1 MRIFQSEEKFSN
13 YYQIDSCLDS
23 TGNGF
28 VYKAHNTRLGNEIAL
43 KVFHSDLFPE
53 DTDYQKFEQKAQTLG
68 RLNHPNIAR
77 FFHYGQFEELPFV
90 AMELVPGQSLD
101 EYLKTRSPLPLH
113 LTLRLISHI
122 CTALQYVYKFAQMP
136 KLVKPD
142 LEHSGTELDLGSQ
155 KLRPSNIM
163 VIEPNQEKSDPI
175 IRLTDFCLVSEESG
189 SVDGWDRYQNRS
201 DDLGTIGQLLLD
213 MLIDQG
219 TRQQLLSDWPDLS
232 ALPNI
237 ELEISEL
244 EPTINSLIQN
254 SISPEFEEQL
264 ADLADWQTK
273 VTQIQESIICIEDAN
288 SQKQQGEYR
297 TMVESL
303 QKAIDLLPTNQPIQN
318 LKKQAE
324 IEEQINLADQQATM
338 SNFEAAIG
346 SWEKVLELAPSK
358 TETLFHRANSEI
370 GRLELLAQIKPLQKE
385 VQTQKEL
392 IRQMST
398 AQQEIDSERDNF
410 DRDRLSRD
418 QEIDRLQV
426 DLSAADLAVKS
437 TKQEWKEEIEEL
449 SKEHKQQVDKLELF
463 VEEKEKLIEKISQQ
477 SEDLTGQLV
486 DLEQIR
492 VNLDKVVQEQ
502 EVVLKRQEEDIDQ
515 LHILSEETKKEK
527 SQFEAENSELIE
539 QRDSLQK
546 NKDELEKKVIDQSEE
561 LSNQSLKLDELDK
574 KNEEV
579 KGALEASESKLES
592 LKNNQSELSQTVK
605 EKASQIELLEKRRNK
620 EKEVFRKLEQSWQE
634 QVNQTEQ
641 KNEQLFKNQIQA
653 ETENIG
659 FQFEWAELKESV
671 HDLEQQLIQNSAFL
685 ETKEEQI
692 KQFIAEKEFIDQQVE
707 ELEAG
712 FRLQAE
718 TLLEKDNLNQDLTVS
733 TGKLE
738 EQIEELQTHQSL
750 SENELGQKQ
759 EQIEQL
765 EALKLNFESD
775 LFNLTDSR
783 DSLQQQ
789 LNQKEQSL
797 EELETKSQS
806 AIKSLENQISMLEE
820 KLEAQI
826 EGLQTHQSLSENE
839 LGQKQE
845 QIEQL
850 EALKLNFESDLF
862 NLTDSRDS
870 LQQQLNQKERS
881 LEELEANGQATIK
894 SLENQV
900 SILEEQVSVSNQQ
913 LQHFLDQVEKS
924 GSKSNLSEKH
934 QEFEKILASQEEELT
949 TLRNENSILN
959 QQLQDKLSS
968 NDHSQAEIKTLQN
981 RIDELETTVSEEVQ
995 EISFE
1000 REKNQKELEFELQQ
1014 RDGEIQAL
1022 TQEKLALSSTVQEQ
1036 TRMLK
1041 NAATK
1046 FKQQQQAIEAL
1057 KNDNKHQQQEPIEQP
1072 LIPQRSTANEYV
1084 DLGIAYRKEEKYQEA
1099 ILAYQEAI
1107 KIDPVHEWAYNN
1119 IGYAYYCD
1127 QKYEESVKAYKQA
1140 IQVRPD
1146 HGWAYNGLGRAYN
1159 KLGQYQQAIDAFL
1172 SSTQVSPDNAEAF
1185 YNLAKAYAISEEYDL
1200 VLSYLKQATSQDAAY
1215 AAVAANEPL
1224 FVDLANKTEFRH
1236 LLSNAES

>member
-28 VYKAHNTRLGNEIAL
+28 VYKARNTRLGNEIAL
-43 KVFHSDLFPE
+43 KVFHSDLFPKE
-53 DTDYQKFEQKAQTLG
+53 IDYQKFEQKAQTLG
-68 RLNHPNIAR
+68 RLNHPNIVR

-101 EYLKTRSPLPLH
+101 EYLKARSPLPLQ
-113 LTLRLISHI
+113 LTLRLINQI

-142 LEHSGTELDLGSQ
+142 LEESEAEIDLGSQ
-155 KLRPSNIM
+155 KLCPSNIM
-163 VIEPNQEKSDPI
+163 VIEPNQETSEPI

-189 SVDGWDRYQNRS
+189 SVDSWDRYQNKS
-201 DDLGTIGQLLLD
+201 DGLDTIGQLLLD

-219 TRQQLLSDWPDLS
+219 TRQQLLSAWPDSS

-237 ELEISEL
+237 EQEISEL
-244 EPTINSLIQN
+244 EPTINNLIQS
-254 SISPEFEEQL
+254 SISLGFEEQL
-264 ADLADWQTK
+264 TALANWQAK

-288 SQKQQGEYR
+288 AQKQQGEYR
-297 TMVESL
+297 MMVESL

-324 IEEQINLADQQATM
+324 IEEQIDLADQQTTM
-338 SNFEAAIG
+338 GNFEVAIE

-358 TETLFHRANSEI
+358 TETLFHRATSEI
-370 GRLELLAQIKPLQKE
+370 GRLELLAQIKPLQKQ
-385 VQTQKEL
+385 VQAQKEL

-398 AQQEIDSERDNF
+398 SQEEIDSERDNF
-410 DRDRLSRD
+410 DRDRLSQD
-418 QEIDRLQV
+418 QKIDRLQT
-426 DLSAADLAVKS
+426 DLSAADLEVKS

-449 SKEHKQQVDKLELF
+449 SQEHKQQLEKLELF

-477 SEDLTGQLV
+477 SEDLTGQVV
-486 DLEQIR
+486 DLEKIR
-492 VNLDKVVQEQ
+492 VNLDKVVEEQ
-502 EVVLKRQEEDIDQ
+502 ETKLKQQEEDIDHLQ
-515 LHILSEETKKEK
+515 ILSEEIKKEK
-527 SQFEAENSELIE
+527 FQFEAKNSELIE
-539 QRDSLQK
+539 HRDSLRK
-546 NKDELEKKVIDQSEE
+546 NKDELEQKVIDQSEE
-561 LSNQSLKLDELDK
+561 LSDQSLKLDELGK
-574 KNEEV
+574 KSEEV
-579 KGALEASESKLES
+579 KGALEVSEGKLES
-592 LKNNQSELSQTVK
+592 LKENQSELSKTV
-605 EKASQIELLEKRRNK
+605 EKKDSQIELLEKRRSK
-620 EKEVFRKLEQSWQE
+620 EKEVFQKLEQSWQE

-641 KNEQLFKNQIQA
+641 KNEQLLKNQIQA

-659 FQFEWAELKESV
+659 FQFEWIELKESV
-671 HDLEQQLIQNSAFL
+671 HDLEQQLIQNAAFL
-685 ETKEEQI
+685 EIKEEQI
-692 KQFIAEKEFIDQQVE
+692 KQFVAEKEFIDQQVE

-712 FRLQAE
+712 FRLQAD
-718 TLLEKDNLNQDLTVS
+718 TLLEKDNLNQDLIAS

-738 EQIEELQTHQSL
+738 AQIEELQAHRSL

-765 EALKLNFESD
+765 QALKLNFESD
-775 LFNLTDSR
+775 LLSLTDSR

-797 EELETKSQS
+797 EELETN
-806 AIKSLENQISMLEE
+806 SLAAVE
-820 KLEAQI
+820 
-826 EGLQTHQSLSENE
+826 
-839 LGQKQE
+839 
-845 QIEQL
+845 
-850 EALKLNFESDLF
+850 
-862 NLTDSRDS
+862 
-870 LQQQLNQKERS
+870 
-881 LEELEANGQATIK
+881 

-913 LQHFLDQVEKS
+913 LQHFLDQVEENNS
-924 GSKSNLSEKH
+924 QSNLSDKH
-934 QEFEKILASQEEELT
+934 QEFEKTLAAQEEKLT
-949 TLRNENSILN
+949 SLKNENSTLT
-959 QQLQDKLSS
+959 QQLQDSL
-968 NDHSQAEIKTLQN
+968 NANNYSQAEVKTLKN

-995 EISFE
+995 EISVE
-1000 REKNQKELEFELQQ
+1000 REKNQKEIEFELQQ
-1014 RDGEIQAL
+1014 RDDEIQAL
-1022 TQEKLALSSTVQEQ
+1022 TREKLALSSTVEEQ

-1057 KNDNKHQQQEPIEQP
+1057 KNDNKNQQKELIEQP

-1200 VLSYLKQATSQDAAY
+1200 VLSYLKQATNQDAAY
-1215 AAVAANEPL
+1215 AAAAANEPL
-1224 FVDLANKTEFRH
+1224 FVDLANKTEFRQ
-1236 LLSNAES
+1236 LIASAES

>member
-1 MRIFQSEEKFSN
+1 MRIFQPEEKFSN

-163 VIEPNQEKSDPI
+163 VIEPNQETSEPI

-449 SKEHKQQVDKLELF
+449 SKEHKQQLDKLELF

-477 SEDLTGQLV
+477 SEDLTSQLV

-502 EVVLKRQEEDIDQ
+502 EAVLKRQEEDIDQ
-515 LHILSEETKKEK
+515 FHILSEETKKEK

-561 LSNQSLKLDELDK
+561 LSNQSLKLDELGE

-641 KNEQLFKNQIQA
+641 KNEQLLKNQIQA

-738 EQIEELQTHQSL
+738 EQIEELQTH
-750 SENELGQKQ
+750 
-759 EQIEQL
+759 
-765 EALKLNFESD
+765 
-775 LFNLTDSR
+775 R
-783 DSLQQQ
+783 
-789 LNQKEQSL
+789 
-797 EELETKSQS
+797 
-806 AIKSLENQISMLEE
+806 
-820 KLEAQI
+820 
-826 EGLQTHQSLSENE
+826 SLSENE

-924 GSKSNLSEKH
+924 DSKSNLSEKH
-934 QEFEKILASQEEELT
+934 QEFEKILANQEEELT
-949 TLRNENSILN
+949 TLRNENSTLT

-1215 AAVAANEPL
+1215 AAAAANEPL

>member
-142 LEHSGTELDLGSQ
+142 LEHSGAELDLGSQ
-155 KLRPSNIM
+155 KLRPSKIM
-163 VIEPNQEKSDPI
+163 VIEPNQGTSEPI

-189 SVDGWDRYQNRS
+189 SVDSWDRYKNRS
-201 DDLGTIGQLLLD
+201 DGLGTIGQLLLD

-303 QKAIDLLPTNQPIQN
+303 QKAIDLLPTNQLIQN

-398 AQQEIDSERDNF
+398 VQQEIDSERDNF

-527 SQFEAENSELIE
+527 SQFEAESSELIE

-561 LSNQSLKLDELDK
+561 LSNQSLKLDELGE

-620 EKEVFRKLEQSWQE
+620 EKEVFRKLELSWQE

-671 HDLEQQLIQNSAFL
+671 HDLEQQLIQNSALL

-789 LNQKEQSL
+789 LNQKE
-797 EELETKSQS
+797 
-806 AIKSLENQISMLEE
+806 
-820 KLEAQI
+820 
-826 EGLQTHQSLSENE
+826 
-839 LGQKQE
+839 
-845 QIEQL
+845 
-850 EALKLNFESDLF
+850 
-862 NLTDSRDS
+862 
-870 LQQQLNQKERS
+870 RS
-881 LEELEANGQATIK
+881 LEKLEANGQATIE

-924 GSKSNLSEKH
+924 DSKSNLSEKH

-1057 KNDNKHQQQEPIEQP
+1057 KNDNKHQQHEPIEQP

-1215 AAVAANEPL
+1215 AAAAANEPL

-1236 LLSNAES
+1236 LLSNAEL

>member
-28 VYKAHNTRLGNEIAL
+28 VYKARNTRLGNEIAL
-43 KVFHSDLFPE
+43 KVFHSDLFPKE
-53 DTDYQKFEQKAQTLG
+53 IDYQKFEQKAQTLG

-77 FFHYGQFEELPFV
+77 FFHYGQFEEFPFV

-101 EYLKTRSPLPLH
+101 EYLKARSPLPLQ
-113 LTLRLISHI
+113 LTLRLINQI

-142 LEHSGTELDLGSQ
+142 LEESEAEIDLGSQ
-155 KLRPSNIM
+155 KLCPSNIM
-163 VIEPNQEKSDPI
+163 VIEPNQETSEPI

-189 SVDGWDRYQNRS
+189 SVDSWDRYQNKL
-201 DDLGTIGQLLLD
+201 DGLDTIGQLLLD

-244 EPTINSLIQN
+244 EPTINNLIQS
-254 SISPEFEEQL
+254 SISLGFEEQL
-264 ADLADWQTK
+264 TALANWQAK

-288 SQKQQGEYR
+288 AQKQQGEYR
-297 TMVESL
+297 MMVESL

-324 IEEQINLADQQATM
+324 IEEQIDLADQQTTM
-338 SNFEAAIG
+338 GNFEVAIE

-358 TETLFHRANSEI
+358 TETLFHRATSEI
-370 GRLELLAQIKPLQKE
+370 GRLELLAQIKPLQKQ
-385 VQTQKEL
+385 VQAQKEL

-398 AQQEIDSERDNF
+398 SQEEIDSERDNF
-410 DRDRLSRD
+410 DRDRLSQD
-418 QEIDRLQV
+418 QKIDRLQT
-426 DLSAADLAVKS
+426 DLSAADLEVKS

-449 SKEHKQQVDKLELF
+449 SQEHKQQLEKLELF

-477 SEDLTGQLV
+477 SEDLKGQVV
-486 DLEQIR
+486 DLEKIR
-492 VNLDKVVQEQ
+492 VNLDKVVEEQ
-502 EVVLKRQEEDIDQ
+502 ETKLKQQEEDIDHLQ
-515 LHILSEETKKEK
+515 VLSEEIKKEK
-527 SQFEAENSELIE
+527 FQFEAKNSELIE
-539 QRDSLQK
+539 HRDSLQK
-546 NKDELEKKVIDQSEE
+546 NKDELEQKVIDQSEE
-561 LSNQSLKLDELDK
+561 LSDQSLKLDELGK
-574 KNEEV
+574 KSEEV
-579 KGALEASESKLES
+579 KGALEVSEGKLES
-592 LKNNQSELSQTVK
+592 LKENQSELSKTV
-605 EKASQIELLEKRRNK
+605 EKKDSQIELLEKRRSK
-620 EKEVFRKLEQSWQE
+620 EKEVFQKLEQSWQE

-641 KNEQLFKNQIQA
+641 KNEQLLKNQIQA

-659 FQFEWAELKESV
+659 FQFEWIELKESV
-671 HDLEQQLIQNSAFL
+671 HDLEQQLIQNAAFL
-685 ETKEEQI
+685 EIKEEQI
-692 KQFIAEKEFIDQQVE
+692 KQFVAEKEFIDQQVE

-712 FRLQAE
+712 FRLQAD
-718 TLLEKDNLNQDLTVS
+718 TLLEKDNLNQDLIAL

-738 EQIEELQTHQSL
+738 AQIEELQAHRSL

-765 EALKLNFESD
+765 QALKLNFESD
-775 LFNLTDSR
+775 LLSLTDSR

-797 EELETKSQS
+797 EELETN
-806 AIKSLENQISMLEE
+806 SLAAVE
-820 KLEAQI
+820 
-826 EGLQTHQSLSENE
+826 
-839 LGQKQE
+839 
-845 QIEQL
+845 
-850 EALKLNFESDLF
+850 
-862 NLTDSRDS
+862 
-870 LQQQLNQKERS
+870 
-881 LEELEANGQATIK
+881 

-913 LQHFLDQVEKS
+913 LQHFLDQVEENNS
-924 GSKSNLSEKH
+924 QSNLSDKH
-934 QEFEKILASQEEELT
+934 QEFEKTLAAQEEKLT
-949 TLRNENSILN
+949 SLKNENSTLT
-959 QQLQDKLSS
+959 QQLQDSL
-968 NDHSQAEIKTLQN
+968 NANNYSQAEVKTLKN

-995 EISFE
+995 EISVE
-1000 REKNQKELEFELQQ
+1000 REKNQKEIEIELQQ
-1014 RDGEIQAL
+1014 RDDEIQAL
-1022 TQEKLALSSTVQEQ
+1022 TREKLALSSTVEEQ

-1057 KNDNKHQQQEPIEQP
+1057 KNDNKNQQKELIEQP

-1200 VLSYLKQATSQDAAY
+1200 VLSYLKQAINQDAAY
-1215 AAVAANEPL
+1215 AAAAANEPL
-1224 FVDLANKTEFRH
+1224 FVDLANKTEFRQ
-1236 LLSNAES
+1236 LIANAES

>member
-142 LEHSGTELDLGSQ
+142 LEHSGVELDLGSQ

-163 VIEPNQEKSDPI
+163 VIEPNQETSEPI

-189 SVDGWDRYQNRS
+189 SVDGWDRYKNRS
-201 DDLGTIGQLLLD
+201 DGLGTIGQLLLD

-264 ADLADWQTK
+264 ADLANWQTK
-273 VTQIQESIICIEDAN
+273 VTQMQESIICIEDAN

-370 GRLELLAQIKPLQKE
+370 GRLELLSQIKPLQKE

-477 SEDLTGQLV
+477 SEDLTGQVV

-502 EVVLKRQEEDIDQ
+502 EAVLKRQEEDIDQ
-515 LHILSEETKKEK
+515 LHILS
-527 SQFEAENSELIE
+527 
-539 QRDSLQK
+539 D
-546 NKDELEKKVIDQSEE
+546 
-561 LSNQSLKLDELDK
+561 
-574 KNEEV
+574 
-579 KGALEASESKLES
+579 
-592 LKNNQSELSQTVK
+592 
-605 EKASQIELLEKRRNK
+605 
-620 EKEVFRKLEQSWQE
+620 
-634 QVNQTEQ
+634 
-641 KNEQLFKNQIQA
+641 
-653 ETENIG
+653 
-659 FQFEWAELKESV
+659 
-671 HDLEQQLIQNSAFL
+671 
-685 ETKEEQI
+685 
-692 KQFIAEKEFIDQQVE
+692 
-707 ELEAG
+707 
-712 FRLQAE
+712 
-718 TLLEKDNLNQDLTVS
+718 
-733 TGKLE
+733 
-738 EQIEELQTHQSL
+738 
-750 SENELGQKQ
+750 
-759 EQIEQL
+759 
-765 EALKLNFESD
+765 
-775 LFNLTDSR
+775 
-783 DSLQQQ
+783 
-789 LNQKEQSL
+789 
-797 EELETKSQS
+797 
-806 AIKSLENQISMLEE
+806 
-820 KLEAQI
+820 
-826 EGLQTHQSLSENE
+826 
-839 LGQKQE
+839 
-845 QIEQL
+845 
-850 EALKLNFESDLF
+850 
-862 NLTDSRDS
+862 
-870 LQQQLNQKERS
+870 
-881 LEELEANGQATIK
+881 
-894 SLENQV
+894 
-900 SILEEQVSVSNQQ
+900 
-913 LQHFLDQVEKS
+913 
-924 GSKSNLSEKH
+924 
-934 QEFEKILASQEEELT
+934 
-949 TLRNENSILN
+949 
-959 QQLQDKLSS
+959 
-968 NDHSQAEIKTLQN
+968 
-981 RIDELETTVSEEVQ
+981 
-995 EISFE
+995 
-1000 REKNQKELEFELQQ
+1000 
-1014 RDGEIQAL
+1014 
-1022 TQEKLALSSTVQEQ
+1022 
-1036 TRMLK
+1036 
-1041 NAATK
+1041 
-1046 FKQQQQAIEAL
+1046 
-1057 KNDNKHQQQEPIEQP
+1057 
-1072 LIPQRSTANEYV
+1072 
-1084 DLGIAYRKEEKYQEA
+1084 
-1099 ILAYQEAI
+1099 
-1107 KIDPVHEWAYNN
+1107 
-1119 IGYAYYCD
+1119 
-1127 QKYEESVKAYKQA
+1127 
-1140 IQVRPD
+1140 
-1146 HGWAYNGLGRAYN
+1146 
-1159 KLGQYQQAIDAFL
+1159 
-1172 SSTQVSPDNAEAF
+1172 
-1185 YNLAKAYAISEEYDL
+1185 
-1200 VLSYLKQATSQDAAY
+1200 
-1215 AAVAANEPL
+1215 
-1224 FVDLANKTEFRH
+1224 
-1236 LLSNAES
+1236 

>member
-28 VYKAHNTRLGNEIAL
+28 VYKARNTRLGNEIAL
-43 KVFHSDLFPE
+43 KVFHSDLFPKE
-53 DTDYQKFEQKAQTLG
+53 IDYQKFEQKAQTLG

-101 EYLKTRSPLPLH
+101 EYLKARSPLPLQ
-113 LTLRLISHI
+113 LTLRLINQI

-142 LEHSGTELDLGSQ
+142 LEESEAEIDLGSQ
-155 KLRPSNIM
+155 KLCPSNIM
-163 VIEPNQEKSDPI
+163 VIEPNQETSEPI

-189 SVDGWDRYQNRS
+189 SVDSWDRYQNKL
-201 DDLGTIGQLLLD
+201 DGLDTIGQLLLD

-244 EPTINSLIQN
+244 EPTINNLIQS
-254 SISPEFEEQL
+254 SISLGFEEQL
-264 ADLADWQTK
+264 TALADWQAK

-288 SQKQQGEYR
+288 AQKQQGEYR
-297 TMVESL
+297 MMVESL

-324 IEEQINLADQQATM
+324 IEEQIDLADQQTTM
-338 SNFEAAIG
+338 GNFEVAIE

-358 TETLFHRANSEI
+358 TETLFHRATSEI
-370 GRLELLAQIKPLQKE
+370 GRLELLAQIKPLQKQ
-385 VQTQKEL
+385 VQAQKEL

-398 AQQEIDSERDNF
+398 SQEEIDSERDNF
-410 DRDRLSRD
+410 DRDRLSQD
-418 QEIDRLQV
+418 QKIDRLQI
-426 DLSAADLAVKS
+426 DLSAADLEVKS

-449 SKEHKQQVDKLELF
+449 SQEHKQQLEKLELF

-477 SEDLTGQLV
+477 SEDLTGQVV
-486 DLEQIR
+486 DLEKIR
-492 VNLDKVVQEQ
+492 VNLDKVVEEQ
-502 EVVLKRQEEDIDQ
+502 ETKLKQQEEDIDHLQ
-515 LHILSEETKKEK
+515 VLSEEIKKEK
-527 SQFEAENSELIE
+527 FQFEAKNSELIE
-539 QRDSLQK
+539 HRDSLQK
-546 NKDELEKKVIDQSEE
+546 NKDELEQKVIDQSEE
-561 LSNQSLKLDELDK
+561 LSDQSLKLDELGK
-574 KNEEV
+574 KSEEV
-579 KGALEASESKLES
+579 KGALEVSEGKLES
-592 LKNNQSELSQTVK
+592 LKENQSELSKTV
-605 EKASQIELLEKRRNK
+605 EKKDSQIELLEKRRSK
-620 EKEVFRKLEQSWQE
+620 EKEVFQKLEQSWQE

-641 KNEQLFKNQIQA
+641 KNEQLLKNQIQA

-659 FQFEWAELKESV
+659 FQFEWIELKESV
-671 HDLEQQLIQNSAFL
+671 HDLEQQLIQNAAFL
-685 ETKEEQI
+685 EIKEEQI
-692 KQFIAEKEFIDQQVE
+692 KQFVAEKEFIDQQVE

-712 FRLQAE
+712 FRLQAD
-718 TLLEKDNLNQDLTVS
+718 TLLEKDNLNQDLIAS

-738 EQIEELQTHQSL
+738 AQIEELQAHRSL

-765 EALKLNFESD
+765 QALKLNFESD
-775 LFNLTDSR
+775 LLSLTDSR

-797 EELETKSQS
+797 EELETN
-806 AIKSLENQISMLEE
+806 SLAAVE
-820 KLEAQI
+820 
-826 EGLQTHQSLSENE
+826 
-839 LGQKQE
+839 
-845 QIEQL
+845 
-850 EALKLNFESDLF
+850 
-862 NLTDSRDS
+862 
-870 LQQQLNQKERS
+870 
-881 LEELEANGQATIK
+881 

-913 LQHFLDQVEKS
+913 LQHFLDQVEENNS
-924 GSKSNLSEKH
+924 QSNLSDKH
-934 QEFEKILASQEEELT
+934 QEFEKTLAAQEEKLT
-949 TLRNENSILN
+949 SLKNENSMLT
-959 QQLQDKLSS
+959 QQLQDSL
-968 NDHSQAEIKTLQN
+968 NANNYSQAEVKTLKN

-995 EISFE
+995 EISVE
-1000 REKNQKELEFELQQ
+1000 REKNQKEIEFELQQ

-1022 TQEKLALSSTVQEQ
+1022 TREKLALSSTVEEQ

-1057 KNDNKHQQQEPIEQP
+1057 KNDNKNQQKELIEQP

-1200 VLSYLKQATSQDAAY
+1200 VLSYLKQAINQDAAY
-1215 AAVAANEPL
+1215 AAAAANEPL
-1224 FVDLANKTEFRH
+1224 FVDLANKTEFRQ
-1236 LLSNAES
+1236 LIANAES

>member
-264 ADLADWQTK
+264 VALADWQTK

-477 SEDLTGQLV
+477 SEDLTSQLV

-502 EVVLKRQEEDIDQ
+502 EAVLKRQEEDIDQ
-515 LHILSEETKKEK
+515 FHILSEETKKEK

-561 LSNQSLKLDELDK
+561 LSNQSLKLDELGK
-574 KNEEV
+574 ENEEV
-579 KGALEASESKLES
+579 KGTLEASESKLES

-738 EQIEELQTHQSL
+738 EQIEE
-750 SENELGQKQ
+750 
-759 EQIEQL
+759 
-765 EALKLNFESD
+765 
-775 LFNLTDSR
+775 
-783 DSLQQQ
+783 
-789 LNQKEQSL
+789 
-797 EELETKSQS
+797 
-806 AIKSLENQISMLEE
+806 
-820 KLEAQI
+820 
-826 EGLQTHQSLSENE
+826 LQTHQSLSENE

-1215 AAVAANEPL
+1215 AAAAANEPL

>member
-28 VYKAHNTRLGNEIAL
+28 VYKARNTRLGNEIAL
-43 KVFHSDLFPE
+43 KVFHSDLFPKE
-53 DTDYQKFEQKAQTLG
+53 IDYQKFEQKAQTLG

-101 EYLKTRSPLPLH
+101 EYLKARSPLPLQ
-113 LTLRLISHI
+113 LTLRLINQI

-142 LEHSGTELDLGSQ
+142 LEESEAGIDLGSQ
-155 KLRPSNIM
+155 KLCPSNIM
-163 VIEPNQEKSDPI
+163 VIEPNQETSEPI

-189 SVDGWDRYQNRS
+189 SVDSWDRYQNKS
-201 DDLGTIGQLLLD
+201 DGLDTIGQLLLD

-219 TRQQLLSDWPDLS
+219 TRQQLLSAWPDLS

-244 EPTINSLIQN
+244 EPTINNLIQS
-254 SISPEFEEQL
+254 SISLGFEEQL
-264 ADLADWQTK
+264 TALADWQAK

-288 SQKQQGEYR
+288 AQKQQGEYR
-297 TMVESL
+297 MMVESL

-324 IEEQINLADQQATM
+324 IEEQIDLADQQTTM
-338 SNFEAAIG
+338 GNFEVAIE

-358 TETLFHRANSEI
+358 TETLFHRATSEI
-370 GRLELLAQIKPLQKE
+370 GRLELLAQIKPLQKQ
-385 VQTQKEL
+385 VQAQKEL

-398 AQQEIDSERDNF
+398 SQEEIDSERDNF
-410 DRDRLSRD
+410 DRDRLSQD
-418 QEIDRLQV
+418 QKIDRLQT
-426 DLSAADLAVKS
+426 DLSAADLEVKS

-449 SKEHKQQVDKLELF
+449 SQEHKQQLEKLELF

-477 SEDLTGQLV
+477 SEDLKGQVV
-486 DLEQIR
+486 DLEKIR
-492 VNLDKVVQEQ
+492 VNLDKVVEEQ
-502 EVVLKRQEEDIDQ
+502 ETKLKQQEEDIDHLQ
-515 LHILSEETKKEK
+515 ILSEEIKKEK
-527 SQFEAENSELIE
+527 FQFEAKNSELIE
-539 QRDSLQK
+539 HRDSLQK
-546 NKDELEKKVIDQSEE
+546 NKDELEQKVIDQSEE
-561 LSNQSLKLDELDK
+561 LSDQSLKLDELGK
-574 KNEEV
+574 KSEEV
-579 KGALEASESKLES
+579 KGALEVSEGKLES
-592 LKNNQSELSQTVK
+592 LKENQSELSKTV
-605 EKASQIELLEKRRNK
+605 EKKDSQIELLEKRRSK
-620 EKEVFRKLEQSWQE
+620 EKEVFQKLEQSWQE

-641 KNEQLFKNQIQA
+641 KNEQLLKNQIQA

-659 FQFEWAELKESV
+659 FQFEWIELKESV
-671 HDLEQQLIQNSAFL
+671 HDLEQQLIQNAAFL
-685 ETKEEQI
+685 EIKEEQI
-692 KQFIAEKEFIDQQVE
+692 KQFVAEKEFIDQQVE

-712 FRLQAE
+712 FRLQAD
-718 TLLEKDNLNQDLTVS
+718 TLLEKDNLNQDLIAS

-738 EQIEELQTHQSL
+738 AQIEELQAHRSL

-765 EALKLNFESD
+765 QALKLNFESD
-775 LFNLTDSR
+775 LLSLTDSR

-797 EELETKSQS
+797 EELETN
-806 AIKSLENQISMLEE
+806 SLAAVE
-820 KLEAQI
+820 
-826 EGLQTHQSLSENE
+826 
-839 LGQKQE
+839 
-845 QIEQL
+845 
-850 EALKLNFESDLF
+850 
-862 NLTDSRDS
+862 
-870 LQQQLNQKERS
+870 
-881 LEELEANGQATIK
+881 

-913 LQHFLDQVEKS
+913 LQHFLDQVEENNS
-924 GSKSNLSEKH
+924 QSNLSDKH
-934 QEFEKILASQEEELT
+934 QEFEKTLAAQEEKLT
-949 TLRNENSILN
+949 SLKNENSMLT
-959 QQLQDKLSS
+959 QQLQDSL
-968 NDHSQAEIKTLQN
+968 NANNYSQAEVKTLKN

-995 EISFE
+995 EISVE
-1000 REKNQKELEFELQQ
+1000 REKNQKEIEFELQQ

-1022 TQEKLALSSTVQEQ
+1022 TREKLALSSTVEEQ

-1057 KNDNKHQQQEPIEQP
+1057 KNDNKNQQKELIEQP

-1119 IGYAYYCD
+1119 IGYAYYCG

-1200 VLSYLKQATSQDAAY
+1200 VLSYLKQAINQDAAY
-1215 AAVAANEPL
+1215 AAAAANEPL
-1224 FVDLANKTEFRH
+1224 FVDLANKTEFRQ
-1236 LLSNAES
+1236 LIANAES

>member
-28 VYKAHNTRLGNEIAL
+28 VYKARNTRLGNEIAL
-43 KVFHSDLFPE
+43 KVFHSDLFPKE
-53 DTDYQKFEQKAQTLG
+53 IDYQKFEQKAQTLG

-77 FFHYGQFEELPFV
+77 FFHYGQFEEFPFV

-101 EYLKTRSPLPLH
+101 EYLKARSPLPLQ
-113 LTLRLISHI
+113 LTLRLINQI

-142 LEHSGTELDLGSQ
+142 LEESEAEIDLGSQ
-155 KLRPSNIM
+155 KLCPSNIM
-163 VIEPNQEKSDPI
+163 VIEPNQETSEPI

-189 SVDGWDRYQNRS
+189 SVDSWDRYQNKL
-201 DDLGTIGQLLLD
+201 DGLDTIGQLLLD

-244 EPTINSLIQN
+244 EPTINNLIQS
-254 SISPEFEEQL
+254 SISLGFEEQL
-264 ADLADWQTK
+264 TALANWQAK

-288 SQKQQGEYR
+288 AQKQQGEYR
-297 TMVESL
+297 MMVESL

-324 IEEQINLADQQATM
+324 IEEQIDLADQQTTM
-338 SNFEAAIG
+338 GNFEVAIE

-358 TETLFHRANSEI
+358 TETLFHRATSEI
-370 GRLELLAQIKPLQKE
+370 GRLELLAQIKPLQKQ
-385 VQTQKEL
+385 VQAQKEL

-398 AQQEIDSERDNF
+398 SQEEIDSERDNF
-410 DRDRLSRD
+410 DRDRLSQD
-418 QEIDRLQV
+418 QKIDRLQT
-426 DLSAADLAVKS
+426 DLSAADLEVKS

-449 SKEHKQQVDKLELF
+449 SQEHKQQLEKLELF

-477 SEDLTGQLV
+477 SEDLKGQVV
-486 DLEQIR
+486 DLEKIR
-492 VNLDKVVQEQ
+492 VNLDKVVEEQ
-502 EVVLKRQEEDIDQ
+502 ETKLKQQEEDIDHLQ
-515 LHILSEETKKEK
+515 VLSEEIKKEK
-527 SQFEAENSELIE
+527 FQFEAKNSELIE
-539 QRDSLQK
+539 HRDSLQK
-546 NKDELEKKVIDQSEE
+546 NKDELEQKVIDQSEE
-561 LSNQSLKLDELDK
+561 LSDQSLKLDELGK
-574 KNEEV
+574 KSEEV
-579 KGALEASESKLES
+579 KGALEVSEGKLES
-592 LKNNQSELSQTVK
+592 LKENQSELSKTV
-605 EKASQIELLEKRRNK
+605 EKKDSQIELLEKRRSK
-620 EKEVFRKLEQSWQE
+620 EKEVFQKLEQSWQE

-641 KNEQLFKNQIQA
+641 KNEQLLKNQIQA

-659 FQFEWAELKESV
+659 FQFEWIELKESV
-671 HDLEQQLIQNSAFL
+671 HDLEQQLIQNAAFL
-685 ETKEEQI
+685 EIKEEQI
-692 KQFIAEKEFIDQQVE
+692 KQFVAEKEFIDQQVE

-712 FRLQAE
+712 FRLQAD
-718 TLLEKDNLNQDLTVS
+718 TLLEKDNLNQDLIAS

-738 EQIEELQTHQSL
+738 AQIEELQAHRSL

-765 EALKLNFESD
+765 QALKLNFESD
-775 LFNLTDSR
+775 LLSLTDSR

-797 EELETKSQS
+797 EELETN
-806 AIKSLENQISMLEE
+806 SLAAVE
-820 KLEAQI
+820 
-826 EGLQTHQSLSENE
+826 
-839 LGQKQE
+839 
-845 QIEQL
+845 
-850 EALKLNFESDLF
+850 
-862 NLTDSRDS
+862 
-870 LQQQLNQKERS
+870 
-881 LEELEANGQATIK
+881 

-913 LQHFLDQVEKS
+913 LQHFLDQVEENNS
-924 GSKSNLSEKH
+924 QSNLSDKH
-934 QEFEKILASQEEELT
+934 QEFEKTLAAQEEKLT
-949 TLRNENSILN
+949 SLKNENSTLT
-959 QQLQDKLSS
+959 QQLQDSL
-968 NDHSQAEIKTLQN
+968 NANNYSQAEVKTLKN

-995 EISFE
+995 EISVE
-1000 REKNQKELEFELQQ
+1000 REKNQKEIEIELQQ
-1014 RDGEIQAL
+1014 RDDEIQAL
-1022 TQEKLALSSTVQEQ
+1022 TREKLALSSTVEEQ

-1057 KNDNKHQQQEPIEQP
+1057 KNDNKNQQKELIEQP

-1200 VLSYLKQATSQDAAY
+1200 VLSYLKQAINQDAAY
-1215 AAVAANEPL
+1215 AAAAANEPL
-1224 FVDLANKTEFRH
+1224 FVDLANKTEFRQ
-1236 LLSNAES
+1236 LIANAES

>member
-101 EYLKTRSPLPLH
+101 EYLKTQSPLPLH

-398 AQQEIDSERDNF
+398 AQQEVDSERDNF

-477 SEDLTGQLV
+477 SEDLTSQLV

-502 EVVLKRQEEDIDQ
+502 EAVLKRQEEDIDQ

-561 LSNQSLKLDELDK
+561 LSNQSLKLDELGK

-789 LNQKEQSL
+789 LNQKE
-797 EELETKSQS
+797 
-806 AIKSLENQISMLEE
+806 
-820 KLEAQI
+820 
-826 EGLQTHQSLSENE
+826 
-839 LGQKQE
+839 
-845 QIEQL
+845 
-850 EALKLNFESDLF
+850 
-862 NLTDSRDS
+862 
-870 LQQQLNQKERS
+870 RS

-924 GSKSNLSEKH
+924 DSKSNLSEKH

-1215 AAVAANEPL
+1215 AAAAANEPL

>member
-142 LEHSGTELDLGSQ
+142 LEHSGAELDLGSQ

-163 VIEPNQEKSDPI
+163 VIEPNQETSEPI

-189 SVDGWDRYQNRS
+189 SVDGWDRYKNRS
-201 DDLGTIGQLLLD
+201 DGLGTIGQLLLD

-254 SISPEFEEQL
+254 SISPEFEEQF
-264 ADLADWQTK
+264 AALADWQTK
-273 VTQIQESIICIEDAN
+273 VTQIQESIICIENAN

-370 GRLELLAQIKPLQKE
+370 GRLELLSQIKPLQKE

-449 SKEHKQQVDKLELF
+449 SKEHKQQLDKLELF
-463 VEEKEKLIEKISQQ
+463 VEEKEKLIEKINQQ
-477 SEDLTGQLV
+477 SEDLTGQVV

-492 VNLDKVVQEQ
+492 VNLDKVVREQ
-502 EVVLKRQEEDIDQ
+502 EAVLKRQEEDIDQ
-515 LHILSEETKKEK
+515 LHILSEEIKKEK

-561 LSNQSLKLDELDK
+561 LSSQSLKLDELGE

-579 KGALEASESKLES
+579 KDALEESESKLES

-718 TLLEKDNLNQDLTVS
+718 TLLEKDNLNQDLIVS

-738 EQIEELQTHQSL
+738 AQIEELQTH
-750 SENELGQKQ
+750 
-759 EQIEQL
+759 
-765 EALKLNFESD
+765 
-775 LFNLTDSR
+775 R
-783 DSLQQQ
+783 
-789 LNQKEQSL
+789 
-797 EELETKSQS
+797 
-806 AIKSLENQISMLEE
+806 
-820 KLEAQI
+820 
-826 EGLQTHQSLSENE
+826 SLSENE

-900 SILEEQVSVSNQQ
+900 SMLEEQVLVSNQQ

-924 GSKSNLSEKH
+924 DSKSNLSEKH

-949 TLRNENSILN
+949 TLRNENSTLT

-1014 RDGEIQAL
+1014 RDGELQAL

>member
-28 VYKAHNTRLGNEIAL
+28 VYKARNTRLGNEIAL
-43 KVFHSDLFPE
+43 KVFHSDLFPKE
-53 DTDYQKFEQKAQTLG
+53 IDYQKFEQKAQTLG

-101 EYLKTRSPLPLH
+101 EYLKARSPLPLQ
-113 LTLRLISHI
+113 LTLRLINQI

-142 LEHSGTELDLGSQ
+142 LEESEAGIDLGSQ
-155 KLRPSNIM
+155 KLCPSNIM
-163 VIEPNQEKSDPI
+163 VIEPNQETSEPI

-189 SVDGWDRYQNRS
+189 SVDSWDRYQNKS
-201 DDLGTIGQLLLD
+201 DGLDTIGQLLLD

-244 EPTINSLIQN
+244 EPTINNLIQS
-254 SISPEFEEQL
+254 SISLGFEEQL
-264 ADLADWQTK
+264 TALADWQAK

-288 SQKQQGEYR
+288 AQKQQGEYR
-297 TMVESL
+297 MMVESL

-324 IEEQINLADQQATM
+324 IEEQIDFADQQTTM
-338 SNFEAAIG
+338 GNFEVAIE

-358 TETLFHRANSEI
+358 TETLFHRATSEI
-370 GRLELLAQIKPLQKE
+370 GRLELLAQIKPLQKQ
-385 VQTQKEL
+385 VQAQKEL

-398 AQQEIDSERDNF
+398 SQEEIDSERDNF
-410 DRDRLSRD
+410 DRDRLSQD
-418 QEIDRLQV
+418 QKIDRLQI
-426 DLSAADLAVKS
+426 DLSAADLEVKS

-449 SKEHKQQVDKLELF
+449 SQEHKQQLEKLELF

-477 SEDLTGQLV
+477 SEDLTGQVV
-486 DLEQIR
+486 DLEKIR
-492 VNLDKVVQEQ
+492 VNLDKVVEEQ
-502 EVVLKRQEEDIDQ
+502 ETKLKQQEEDIDHLQ
-515 LHILSEETKKEK
+515 ILSEEIKKEK
-527 SQFEAENSELIE
+527 FQFEAKNSELIE
-539 QRDSLQK
+539 HRDSLQK
-546 NKDELEKKVIDQSEE
+546 NKDELEQKVIDQSEE
-561 LSNQSLKLDELDK
+561 LSDQSLKLDELGK
-574 KNEEV
+574 KSEEV
-579 KGALEASESKLES
+579 KGALEVSEGKLES
-592 LKNNQSELSQTVK
+592 LKENQSELSKTV
-605 EKASQIELLEKRRNK
+605 EKKDSQIELLEKRRSK
-620 EKEVFRKLEQSWQE
+620 EKEVFQKLEQSWQE

-641 KNEQLFKNQIQA
+641 KNEQLLKNQIQA

-659 FQFEWAELKESV
+659 FQFEWIELKESV
-671 HDLEQQLIQNSAFL
+671 HDLEQQLIQNAAFL
-685 ETKEEQI
+685 EIKEEQI
-692 KQFIAEKEFIDQQVE
+692 KQFVAEKEFIDQQVE

-712 FRLQAE
+712 FRLQAD
-718 TLLEKDNLNQDLTVS
+718 TLLEKDNLNQDLIAS

-738 EQIEELQTHQSL
+738 AQIEELQAHRSL

-765 EALKLNFESD
+765 QALKLNFESD
-775 LFNLTDSR
+775 LLSLTDSR

-797 EELETKSQS
+797 EELE
-806 AIKSLENQISMLEE
+806 A
-820 KLEAQI
+820 
-826 EGLQTHQSLSENE
+826 
-839 LGQKQE
+839 
-845 QIEQL
+845 
-850 EALKLNFESDLF
+850 
-862 NLTDSRDS
+862 DS
-870 LQQQLNQKERS
+870 L
-881 LEELEANGQATIK
+881 ATVE

-913 LQHFLDQVEKS
+913 LQHFLDQVEENNS
-924 GSKSNLSEKH
+924 QSNLSDKH
-934 QEFEKILASQEEELT
+934 QEFEKTLAAQEEKLT
-949 TLRNENSILN
+949 SLKNENSTLT
-959 QQLQDKLSS
+959 QQLQDSL
-968 NDHSQAEIKTLQN
+968 NANNYSQAEVKTLKN

-995 EISFE
+995 EISVE
-1000 REKNQKELEFELQQ
+1000 REKNQKEIEIELQQ
-1014 RDGEIQAL
+1014 RDDEIQAL
-1022 TQEKLALSSTVQEQ
+1022 TREKLALSSTVEEQ

-1057 KNDNKHQQQEPIEQP
+1057 KNDNKNQQKELIEQP

-1200 VLSYLKQATSQDAAY
+1200 VLSYLKQATNQDAAY
-1215 AAVAANEPL
+1215 AAAAANEPL
-1224 FVDLANKTEFRH
+1224 FVDLANKTEFRQ
-1236 LLSNAES
+1236 LIANAES

>member
-28 VYKAHNTRLGNEIAL
+28 VYKARNTRLGNEIAL
-43 KVFHSDLFPE
+43 KVFHSDLFPKE
-53 DTDYQKFEQKAQTLG
+53 IDYQKFEQKAQTLG

-101 EYLKTRSPLPLH
+101 EYLKARSPLPLQ
-113 LTLRLISHI
+113 LTLRLINQI

-142 LEHSGTELDLGSQ
+142 LEESEAEIDLGSQ
-155 KLRPSNIM
+155 KLCSSNIM
-163 VIEPNQEKSDPI
+163 VIEPNQETSELI

-189 SVDGWDRYQNRS
+189 SVDSWDRYQNKS
-201 DDLGTIGQLLLD
+201 DRLDTIGQLLLD

-244 EPTINSLIQN
+244 EPTINNLIQS
-254 SISPEFEEQL
+254 SISLGFEEQL
-264 ADLADWQTK
+264 TALADWQAK

-288 SQKQQGEYR
+288 AQKQQGEYR
-297 TMVESL
+297 MMVESL

-324 IEEQINLADQQATM
+324 IEEQIDLADQQTTM
-338 SNFEAAIG
+338 GNFEVAIE

-358 TETLFHRANSEI
+358 TETLFHRATSEI
-370 GRLELLAQIKPLQKE
+370 GRLELLAQIKPLQKQ
-385 VQTQKEL
+385 VQAQKEL

-398 AQQEIDSERDNF
+398 SQEEIDSERDNF
-410 DRDRLSRD
+410 DRDRLSQD
-418 QEIDRLQV
+418 QKIDRLQT
-426 DLSAADLAVKS
+426 DLSAADLEVKS

-449 SKEHKQQVDKLELF
+449 SQEHKQQLEKLELF

-477 SEDLTGQLV
+477 SEDLTGQVV
-486 DLEQIR
+486 DLEKIR
-492 VNLDKVVQEQ
+492 VNLDKVVEEQ
-502 EVVLKRQEEDIDQ
+502 ETKLKQQEEDIDHLQ
-515 LHILSEETKKEK
+515 ILSEEIKKEK
-527 SQFEAENSELIE
+527 FQFEAKNSELIE

-546 NKDELEKKVIDQSEE
+546 NKDELEQKVIDQSEE
-561 LSNQSLKLDELDK
+561 LSDQSLKLDELGK
-574 KNEEV
+574 KSEEV
-579 KGALEASESKLES
+579 KGALEVSEGKLES
-592 LKNNQSELSQTVK
+592 LKENQSELSKTV
-605 EKASQIELLEKRRNK
+605 EKKDSQIELLEKRRSK
-620 EKEVFRKLEQSWQE
+620 EKEVFQKLEQSWQE

-641 KNEQLFKNQIQA
+641 KNEQLLKNQIQA

-659 FQFEWAELKESV
+659 FQFEWIELKESV
-671 HDLEQQLIQNSAFL
+671 HDLEQQLIQNAAFL
-685 ETKEEQI
+685 EIKEEQI
-692 KQFIAEKEFIDQQVE
+692 KQFVAEKEFIDQQVE

-712 FRLQAE
+712 FRLQAD
-718 TLLEKDNLNQDLTVS
+718 TLLEKDNLNQDLIAS

-738 EQIEELQTHQSL
+738 AQIEELQAHRSL

-765 EALKLNFESD
+765 QALKLNFESD
-775 LFNLTDSR
+775 LLSLTDSR

-797 EELETKSQS
+797 EELETN
-806 AIKSLENQISMLEE
+806 SLAAVE
-820 KLEAQI
+820 
-826 EGLQTHQSLSENE
+826 
-839 LGQKQE
+839 
-845 QIEQL
+845 
-850 EALKLNFESDLF
+850 
-862 NLTDSRDS
+862 
-870 LQQQLNQKERS
+870 
-881 LEELEANGQATIK
+881 

-913 LQHFLDQVEKS
+913 LQHFLDQVEES
-924 GSKSNLSEKH
+924 DSQANLSDKH
-934 QEFEKILASQEEELT
+934 QEFEKTLAAQEEKLT
-949 TLRNENSILN
+949 SLKNENSTLT
-959 QQLQDKLSS
+959 QQLQDSL
-968 NDHSQAEIKTLQN
+968 NANNYSQAEVKTLKN

-995 EISFE
+995 EISVE
-1000 REKNQKELEFELQQ
+1000 REKNQKEIEFELQQ
-1014 RDGEIQAL
+1014 RDDEIQAL
-1022 TQEKLALSSTVQEQ
+1022 TREKLALSSTVEEQ

-1057 KNDNKHQQQEPIEQP
+1057 KNDNKNQQKELIEQP

-1200 VLSYLKQATSQDAAY
+1200 VLSYLKQATNQDAAY
-1215 AAVAANEPL
+1215 AAAAANEPL
-1224 FVDLANKTEFRH
+1224 FVDLANKTEFRQ
-1236 LLSNAES
+1236 LIANAES

>member
-28 VYKAHNTRLGNEIAL
+28 VYKARNTRLGNEIAL
-43 KVFHSDLFPE
+43 KVFHSDLFPKE
-53 DTDYQKFEQKAQTLG
+53 IDYQKFEQKAQTLG

-101 EYLKTRSPLPLH
+101 EYLKARSPLPLQ
-113 LTLRLISHI
+113 LTLRLINQI

-142 LEHSGTELDLGSQ
+142 LEESEAGIDLGSQ
-155 KLRPSNIM
+155 KLCPSNIM
-163 VIEPNQEKSDPI
+163 VIEPNQETSELI

-189 SVDGWDRYQNRS
+189 SVDSWDRYQNKS
-201 DDLGTIGQLLLD
+201 DGLDTIGQLLLD

-244 EPTINSLIQN
+244 EPTINNLIQS
-254 SISPEFEEQL
+254 SISLGFEEQL
-264 ADLADWQTK
+264 TALANWQAK

-288 SQKQQGEYR
+288 AQKQQGEYR
-297 TMVESL
+297 MMVESL

-324 IEEQINLADQQATM
+324 IEEQIDLADQQTTM
-338 SNFEAAIG
+338 GNFEVAIE

-358 TETLFHRANSEI
+358 TETLFHRATSEI
-370 GRLELLAQIKPLQKE
+370 GRLELLAQIKPLQKQ
-385 VQTQKEL
+385 VQAQKEL

-398 AQQEIDSERDNF
+398 SQEEIDSERDNF
-410 DRDRLSRD
+410 DRDRLSQD
-418 QEIDRLQV
+418 QKIDRLQT
-426 DLSAADLAVKS
+426 DLSAADLEVKS

-449 SKEHKQQVDKLELF
+449 SQEHKQQLEKLELF

-477 SEDLTGQLV
+477 SEDLTGQVV
-486 DLEQIR
+486 DLEKIR
-492 VNLDKVVQEQ
+492 VNLDKVVEEQ
-502 EVVLKRQEEDIDQ
+502 ETKLKQQEEDIDHLQ
-515 LHILSEETKKEK
+515 ILSEEIKKEK
-527 SQFEAENSELIE
+527 FQFEAKNSELIE

-546 NKDELEKKVIDQSEE
+546 NKDELEQKVIDQSEE
-561 LSNQSLKLDELDK
+561 LSDQSLKLDELGK
-574 KNEEV
+574 KSEEV
-579 KGALEASESKLES
+579 KGALEVSEGKLES
-592 LKNNQSELSQTVK
+592 LKENQSELSKTV
-605 EKASQIELLEKRRNK
+605 EKKDSQIELLEKRRSK
-620 EKEVFRKLEQSWQE
+620 EKEVFQKLEQSWQE

-641 KNEQLFKNQIQA
+641 KNEQLLKNQIQA

-659 FQFEWAELKESV
+659 FQFEWIELKESV
-671 HDLEQQLIQNSAFL
+671 HDLEQQLIQNAAFL
-685 ETKEEQI
+685 EIKEEQI
-692 KQFIAEKEFIDQQVE
+692 KQFVAEKEFIDQQVE

-712 FRLQAE
+712 FRLQAD
-718 TLLEKDNLNQDLTVS
+718 TLLEKDNLNQDLIAS

-738 EQIEELQTHQSL
+738 AQIEELQAHRSL

-765 EALKLNFESD
+765 QALKLNFESD
-775 LFNLTDSR
+775 LLSLTDSR

-797 EELETKSQS
+797 EELETN
-806 AIKSLENQISMLEE
+806 SLAAVE
-820 KLEAQI
+820 
-826 EGLQTHQSLSENE
+826 
-839 LGQKQE
+839 
-845 QIEQL
+845 
-850 EALKLNFESDLF
+850 
-862 NLTDSRDS
+862 
-870 LQQQLNQKERS
+870 
-881 LEELEANGQATIK
+881 

-913 LQHFLDQVEKS
+913 LQHFLDQVEENNS
-924 GSKSNLSEKH
+924 QSNLSDKH
-934 QEFEKILASQEEELT
+934 QEFEKTLAAQEEKLT
-949 TLRNENSILN
+949 SLKNENSTLT
-959 QQLQDKLSS
+959 QQLQDSL
-968 NDHSQAEIKTLQN
+968 NANNYSQAEVKTLKN

-995 EISFE
+995 EISVE
-1000 REKNQKELEFELQQ
+1000 REKNQKEIEFELQQ
-1014 RDGEIQAL
+1014 RDDEIQAL
-1022 TQEKLALSSTVQEQ
+1022 TREKLALSSTVEEQ

-1057 KNDNKHQQQEPIEQP
+1057 KNDNKNQQKELIEQP

-1200 VLSYLKQATSQDAAY
+1200 VLSYLKQATNQDAAY
-1215 AAVAANEPL
+1215 AAAAANEPL
-1224 FVDLANKTEFRH
+1224 FVDLANKTGFRQ
-1236 LLSNAES
+1236 LIANAES

>member
-142 LEHSGTELDLGSQ
+142 LEHSGAELDLGSQ

-163 VIEPNQEKSDPI
+163 VIEPNQETSEPI

-189 SVDGWDRYQNRS
+189 SVDGWDRYKNRS
-201 DDLGTIGQLLLD
+201 DGLGTIGQLLLD

-264 ADLADWQTK
+264 ADLANWQTK

-398 AQQEIDSERDNF
+398 AQQEVDSERDNF

-449 SKEHKQQVDKLELF
+449 SKEHKQQLDKLELF
-463 VEEKEKLIEKISQQ
+463 VEEKEKLIEKINQQ
-477 SEDLTGQLV
+477 SEDLTGQVV

-502 EVVLKRQEEDIDQ
+502 EAVLKRQEEDIDQ
-515 LHILSEETKKEK
+515 LHILSEEIKKEK
-527 SQFEAENSELIE
+527 SQFETESSELIE

-561 LSNQSLKLDELDK
+561 LSSQSLKLDELGK

-579 KGALEASESKLES
+579 KGTLEASESKLES

-718 TLLEKDNLNQDLTVS
+718 TLLEKDNLNQDLIVS

-738 EQIEELQTHQSL
+738 AQIEELQTHRSL

-775 LFNLTDSR
+775 LFNL
-783 DSLQQQ
+783 
-789 LNQKEQSL
+789 N
-797 EELETKSQS
+797 
-806 AIKSLENQISMLEE
+806 
-820 KLEAQI
+820 
-826 EGLQTHQSLSENE
+826 
-839 LGQKQE
+839 
-845 QIEQL
+845 
-850 EALKLNFESDLF
+850 
-862 NLTDSRDS
+862 DSRDS

-881 LEELEANGQATIK
+881 LEELEANDQATIK

-900 SILEEQVSVSNQQ
+900 SMLEEQVLVSNQQ

-924 GSKSNLSEKH
+924 DSKSNLSEKH
-934 QEFEKILASQEEELT
+934 QEFEKILANQEEELT
-949 TLRNENSILN
+949 TLRNENSTLT

-1014 RDGEIQAL
+1014 RDGELQAL

-1072 LIPQRSTANEYV
+1072 LIPQRLTANEYV

>member
-28 VYKAHNTRLGNEIAL
+28 VYKARNTRLGNEIAL
-43 KVFHSDLFPE
+43 KVFHSDLFPKE
-53 DTDYQKFEQKAQTLG
+53 IDYQKFEQKAQTLG

-101 EYLKTRSPLPLH
+101 EYLKARSPLPLQ
-113 LTLRLISHI
+113 LTLRLINQI

-142 LEHSGTELDLGSQ
+142 LEESEAGIDLGSQ
-155 KLRPSNIM
+155 KLCPSNIM
-163 VIEPNQEKSDPI
+163 VIEPNQETSEPI

-189 SVDGWDRYQNRS
+189 SVDSWDRYQNKL
-201 DDLGTIGQLLLD
+201 DGLDTIGQLLLD

-288 SQKQQGEYR
+288 AQKQQGEYR
-297 TMVESL
+297 MMVESL

-324 IEEQINLADQQATM
+324 IEEQIDLADQQTTM
-338 SNFEAAIG
+338 GNFEVAIE

-358 TETLFHRANSEI
+358 TETLFHRATSEI
-370 GRLELLAQIKPLQKE
+370 GRLELLAQIKPLQKQ
-385 VQTQKEL
+385 VQAQKEL

-398 AQQEIDSERDNF
+398 KQEEIDSERDNF
-410 DRDRLSRD
+410 DRDRLSQD
-418 QEIDRLQV
+418 QKIDRLQI
-426 DLSAADLAVKS
+426 DLSAADLEVKS

-449 SKEHKQQVDKLELF
+449 SQEHKQQLEKLELF

-477 SEDLTGQLV
+477 SEDLTGQVV
-486 DLEQIR
+486 DLEKIR
-492 VNLDKVVQEQ
+492 VNLDKVVEEQ
-502 EVVLKRQEEDIDQ
+502 ETKLKQQEEDIDH
-515 LHILSEETKKEK
+515 LHVLSEEIKKEK
-527 SQFEAENSELIE
+527 FQFEAKNSELIE

-546 NKDELEKKVIDQSEE
+546 NKDELEQKVIDQSEE
-561 LSNQSLKLDELDK
+561 LSDQSLKLDELGK
-574 KNEEV
+574 KSEEV
-579 KGALEASESKLES
+579 KGALEVSEGKLES
-592 LKNNQSELSQTVK
+592 LKENQSELSKTV
-605 EKASQIELLEKRRNK
+605 EKKDSQIELLEKRRSK
-620 EKEVFRKLEQSWQE
+620 EKEVFQKLEQSWQE

-641 KNEQLFKNQIQA
+641 KNEQLLKNQIQA

-659 FQFEWAELKESV
+659 FQFEWIELKESV
-671 HDLEQQLIQNSAFL
+671 HDLEQQLIQNAAFL
-685 ETKEEQI
+685 EIKEEQI
-692 KQFIAEKEFIDQQVE
+692 KQFVAEKEFIDQQVE

-712 FRLQAE
+712 FRLQAD
-718 TLLEKDNLNQDLTVS
+718 TLLEKDNLNQDLIAS

-738 EQIEELQTHQSL
+738 AQIEELQAHRSL

-765 EALKLNFESD
+765 QALKLNFESD
-775 LFNLTDSR
+775 LLSLTDSR

-789 LNQKEQSL
+789 LNQKEQ
-797 EELETKSQS
+797 
-806 AIKSLENQISMLEE
+806 
-820 KLEAQI
+820 
-826 EGLQTHQSLSENE
+826 
-839 LGQKQE
+839 
-845 QIEQL
+845 
-850 EALKLNFESDLF
+850 F
-862 NLTDSRDS
+862 
-870 LQQQLNQKERS
+870 
-881 LEELEANGQATIK
+881 LEELEADGLATVE

-913 LQHFLDQVEKS
+913 LQHFLDQVEES
-924 GSKSNLSEKH
+924 DSQANLSDKH
-934 QEFEKILASQEEELT
+934 QEFEKTLAAQEEKLT
-949 TLRNENSILN
+949 SLKNENSTLT
-959 QQLQDKLSS
+959 QQLQDSL
-968 NDHSQAEIKTLQN
+968 NANNYSQAEVKTLKN

-995 EISFE
+995 EISVE
-1000 REKNQKELEFELQQ
+1000 REKNQKEIEFELQQ

-1022 TQEKLALSSTVQEQ
+1022 TREKLALSSTVEEQ

-1057 KNDNKHQQQEPIEQP
+1057 KNDNKNQQKELIEQP

-1200 VLSYLKQATSQDAAY
+1200 VLSYLKQATNQDAAY
-1215 AAVAANEPL
+1215 AAAAANEPL
-1224 FVDLANKTEFRH
+1224 FVDLANKTEFRQ
-1236 LLSNAES
+1236 LIANAES

>member
-477 SEDLTGQLV
+477 SEDLTSQLV

-502 EVVLKRQEEDIDQ
+502 EAVLKRQEEDIDQ
-515 LHILSEETKKEK
+515 FHILSEETKKEK

-561 LSNQSLKLDELDK
+561 LSNQSLKLDELGE

-738 EQIEELQTHQSL
+738 EQIEE
-750 SENELGQKQ
+750 
-759 EQIEQL
+759 
-765 EALKLNFESD
+765 
-775 LFNLTDSR
+775 
-783 DSLQQQ
+783 
-789 LNQKEQSL
+789 
-797 EELETKSQS
+797 
-806 AIKSLENQISMLEE
+806 
-820 KLEAQI
+820 
-826 EGLQTHQSLSENE
+826 LQTHQSLSENE

-1215 AAVAANEPL
+1215 AAAAANEPL

>member
-28 VYKAHNTRLGNEIAL
+28 VYKARNTRLGNEIAL
-43 KVFHSDLFPE
+43 KVFHSDLFPKE
-53 DTDYQKFEQKAQTLG
+53 IDYQKFEQKAQTLG

-101 EYLKTRSPLPLH
+101 EYLKARSPLPLQ
-113 LTLRLISHI
+113 LTLRLINQI

-142 LEHSGTELDLGSQ
+142 LEESEAGIDLGSQ
-155 KLRPSNIM
+155 KLCPSNIM
-163 VIEPNQEKSDPI
+163 VIEPNQETSEPI

-189 SVDGWDRYQNRS
+189 SVDSWDRYQNKL
-201 DDLGTIGQLLLD
+201 DGLDTIGQLLLD

-244 EPTINSLIQN
+244 EPTINNLIQS
-254 SISPEFEEQL
+254 SISLGFEEQL
-264 ADLADWQTK
+264 TALANWQAK

-288 SQKQQGEYR
+288 AQKQQGEYR
-297 TMVESL
+297 MMVESL

-324 IEEQINLADQQATM
+324 IEEQIDFADQQTTM
-338 SNFEAAIG
+338 GNFELAIE

-358 TETLFHRANSEI
+358 TETLFHRATSEI
-370 GRLELLAQIKPLQKE
+370 GRLELLAQIKPLQKQ
-385 VQTQKEL
+385 VQAQKEL

-398 AQQEIDSERDNF
+398 SQEEIDSERDNF
-410 DRDRLSRD
+410 DRDRLSQD
-418 QEIDRLQV
+418 QKIDRLQT
-426 DLSAADLAVKS
+426 DLSAADLEVKS

-449 SKEHKQQVDKLELF
+449 SQEHKQQLEKLELF

-477 SEDLTGQLV
+477 SEDLTGQVV
-486 DLEQIR
+486 DLEKIR
-492 VNLDKVVQEQ
+492 VNLDKVVEEQ
-502 EVVLKRQEEDIDQ
+502 ETKLKQQEEDIDHLQ
-515 LHILSEETKKEK
+515 VLSEEIKKEK
-527 SQFEAENSELIE
+527 FQFEAKNSELIE
-539 QRDSLQK
+539 HRDSLQK
-546 NKDELEKKVIDQSEE
+546 NKDELEQKVIDQSEE
-561 LSNQSLKLDELDK
+561 LSDQSLKLDELGK
-574 KNEEV
+574 KSEEV
-579 KGALEASESKLES
+579 KGALEVSEGKLES
-592 LKNNQSELSQTVK
+592 LKENQSELSKTV
-605 EKASQIELLEKRRNK
+605 EKKDSQIELLEKRRSK
-620 EKEVFRKLEQSWQE
+620 EKEVFQKLEQSWQE
-634 QVNQTEQ
+634 QINQTEQ
-641 KNEQLFKNQIQA
+641 KNEQLLKNQIQA

-659 FQFEWAELKESV
+659 FQFEWIELKESV
-671 HDLEQQLIQNSAFL
+671 HDLEQQLIQNAAFL
-685 ETKEEQI
+685 EIKEEQI
-692 KQFIAEKEFIDQQVE
+692 KQFVAEKEFIDQQVE

-712 FRLQAE
+712 FRLQAD
-718 TLLEKDNLNQDLTVS
+718 TLLEKDNLNQDLIAS

-738 EQIEELQTHQSL
+738 AQIEELQAHRSL

-765 EALKLNFESD
+765 QALKLNFESD
-775 LFNLTDSR
+775 LLSLTDSR

-797 EELETKSQS
+797 EELETN
-806 AIKSLENQISMLEE
+806 SLAAVE
-820 KLEAQI
+820 
-826 EGLQTHQSLSENE
+826 
-839 LGQKQE
+839 
-845 QIEQL
+845 
-850 EALKLNFESDLF
+850 
-862 NLTDSRDS
+862 
-870 LQQQLNQKERS
+870 
-881 LEELEANGQATIK
+881 

-913 LQHFLDQVEKS
+913 LQHFLDQVEENNS
-924 GSKSNLSEKH
+924 QSNLSDKH
-934 QEFEKILASQEEELT
+934 QEFEKTLAAQEEKLT
-949 TLRNENSILN
+949 SLKNENSTLT
-959 QQLQDKLSS
+959 QQLQDSL
-968 NDHSQAEIKTLQN
+968 NANNYSQAEVKTLKN

-995 EISFE
+995 EISVE
-1000 REKNQKELEFELQQ
+1000 REKNQKEIEFELQQ
-1014 RDGEIQAL
+1014 RDDEIQAL
-1022 TQEKLALSSTVQEQ
+1022 TREKLALSSTVEEQ

-1057 KNDNKHQQQEPIEQP
+1057 KNDNKNQQKELIEQP

-1200 VLSYLKQATSQDAAY
+1200 VLSYLKQATNQDAAY
-1215 AAVAANEPL
+1215 AAAAANEPL
-1224 FVDLANKTEFRH
+1224 FVDLANKTEFRQ
-1236 LLSNAES
+1236 LIANAES

>member
-28 VYKAHNTRLGNEIAL
+28 VYKARNTRLGNEIAL
-43 KVFHSDLFPE
+43 KVFHSDLFPKE
-53 DTDYQKFEQKAQTLG
+53 IDYQKFEQKAQTLG

-101 EYLKTRSPLPLH
+101 EYLKARSPLPLQ
-113 LTLRLISHI
+113 LTLRLINQI

-142 LEHSGTELDLGSQ
+142 LEESEAGIDLGSQ
-155 KLRPSNIM
+155 KLCPSNIM
-163 VIEPNQEKSDPI
+163 VIEPNQETSEPI

-189 SVDGWDRYQNRS
+189 SVDSWDRYQNKL
-201 DDLGTIGQLLLD
+201 DGLDTIGQLLLD

-244 EPTINSLIQN
+244 EPTINNLIQS
-254 SISPEFEEQL
+254 SISLGFEEQL
-264 ADLADWQTK
+264 TALANWQAK

-288 SQKQQGEYR
+288 AQKQQGEYR
-297 TMVESL
+297 MMVESL

-324 IEEQINLADQQATM
+324 IEEQIDLADQQTTM
-338 SNFEAAIG
+338 GNFELAIE

-358 TETLFHRANSEI
+358 TETLFHRATSEI
-370 GRLELLAQIKPLQKE
+370 GRLELLAQIKPLQKQ
-385 VQTQKEL
+385 VQAQKEL

-398 AQQEIDSERDNF
+398 SQEEIDSERDNF
-410 DRDRLSRD
+410 DRDRLSQD
-418 QEIDRLQV
+418 QKIDRLQT
-426 DLSAADLAVKS
+426 DLSAADLEVKS

-449 SKEHKQQVDKLELF
+449 SQEHKQQLEKLELF

-477 SEDLTGQLV
+477 SEDLTGQVV
-486 DLEQIR
+486 DLEKIR
-492 VNLDKVVQEQ
+492 VNLDKVVEEQ
-502 EVVLKRQEEDIDQ
+502 ETKLKQQEEDIDHLQ
-515 LHILSEETKKEK
+515 VLSEEIKKEK
-527 SQFEAENSELIE
+527 FQFEAKNSELIE
-539 QRDSLQK
+539 HRDSLQK
-546 NKDELEKKVIDQSEE
+546 NKDELEQKVIDQSEE
-561 LSNQSLKLDELDK
+561 LSDQSLKLDELGK
-574 KNEEV
+574 KSEEV
-579 KGALEASESKLES
+579 KGALEVSEGKLES
-592 LKNNQSELSQTVK
+592 LKENQSELSKTV
-605 EKASQIELLEKRRNK
+605 EKKDSQIELLEKRRSK
-620 EKEVFRKLEQSWQE
+620 EKEVFQKLEQSWQE
-634 QVNQTEQ
+634 QINQTEQ
-641 KNEQLFKNQIQA
+641 KNEQLLKNQIQA

-659 FQFEWAELKESV
+659 FQFEWIELKESV
-671 HDLEQQLIQNSAFL
+671 HDLEQQLIQNAAFL
-685 ETKEEQI
+685 EIKEEQI
-692 KQFIAEKEFIDQQVE
+692 KQFVAEKEFIDQQVE

-712 FRLQAE
+712 FRLQAD
-718 TLLEKDNLNQDLTVS
+718 TLLEKDNLNQDLIAS

-738 EQIEELQTHQSL
+738 AQIEELQAHRSL

-765 EALKLNFESD
+765 QALKLNFESD
-775 LFNLTDSR
+775 LLSLTDSR

-797 EELETKSQS
+797 EELETN
-806 AIKSLENQISMLEE
+806 SLAAVE
-820 KLEAQI
+820 
-826 EGLQTHQSLSENE
+826 
-839 LGQKQE
+839 
-845 QIEQL
+845 
-850 EALKLNFESDLF
+850 
-862 NLTDSRDS
+862 
-870 LQQQLNQKERS
+870 
-881 LEELEANGQATIK
+881 

-913 LQHFLDQVEKS
+913 LQHFLDQVEENNS
-924 GSKSNLSEKH
+924 QSNLSDKH
-934 QEFEKILASQEEELT
+934 QEFEKTLAAQEEKLT
-949 TLRNENSILN
+949 SLKNENSTLT
-959 QQLQDKLSS
+959 QQLQDSL
-968 NDHSQAEIKTLQN
+968 NANNYSQAEVKTLKN

-995 EISFE
+995 EISVE
-1000 REKNQKELEFELQQ
+1000 REKNQKEIEFELQQ
-1014 RDGEIQAL
+1014 RDDEIQAL
-1022 TQEKLALSSTVQEQ
+1022 TREKLALSSTVEEQ

-1057 KNDNKHQQQEPIEQP
+1057 KNDNKNQQKELIEQP

-1200 VLSYLKQATSQDAAY
+1200 VLSYLKQATNQDAAY
-1215 AAVAANEPL
+1215 AAAAANEPL
-1224 FVDLANKTEFRH
+1224 FVDLANKTEFRQ
-1236 LLSNAES
+1236 LIANAES

>member
-28 VYKAHNTRLGNEIAL
+28 VYKARNTRLGNEIAL
-43 KVFHSDLFPE
+43 KVFHSDLFPKE
-53 DTDYQKFEQKAQTLG
+53 IDYQKFEQKAQTLG

-77 FFHYGQFEELPFV
+77 FFHYGQFEEFPFV

-101 EYLKTRSPLPLH
+101 EYLKARSPLPLQ
-113 LTLRLISHI
+113 LTLRLINQI

-142 LEHSGTELDLGSQ
+142 LEESEAEIDLGSQ
-155 KLRPSNIM
+155 KLCPSNIM
-163 VIEPNQEKSDPI
+163 VIEPNQETSEPI

-189 SVDGWDRYQNRS
+189 SVDSWDRYQNKL
-201 DDLGTIGQLLLD
+201 DGLDTIGQLLLD

-244 EPTINSLIQN
+244 EPTINNLIQS
-254 SISPEFEEQL
+254 SISLGFEEQL
-264 ADLADWQTK
+264 TALADWQAK

-288 SQKQQGEYR
+288 AQKQQGEYR
-297 TMVESL
+297 MMVESL

-324 IEEQINLADQQATM
+324 IEEQIDLADQQTTM
-338 SNFEAAIG
+338 GNFEVAIE

-358 TETLFHRANSEI
+358 TETLFHRATSEI
-370 GRLELLAQIKPLQKE
+370 GRLELLAQIKPLQKQ
-385 VQTQKEL
+385 VQAQKEL

-398 AQQEIDSERDNF
+398 SQEEIDSERDNF
-410 DRDRLSRD
+410 DRDRLSQD
-418 QEIDRLQV
+418 QKIDRLQT
-426 DLSAADLAVKS
+426 DLSAADLEVKS

-449 SKEHKQQVDKLELF
+449 SQEHKQQLEKLELF

-477 SEDLTGQLV
+477 SEDLKGQVV
-486 DLEQIR
+486 DLEKIR
-492 VNLDKVVQEQ
+492 VNLDKVVEEQ
-502 EVVLKRQEEDIDQ
+502 ETKLKQQEEDIDHLQ
-515 LHILSEETKKEK
+515 ILSEEIKKEK
-527 SQFEAENSELIE
+527 FQFEAKNSELIE
-539 QRDSLQK
+539 HRDSLQK
-546 NKDELEKKVIDQSEE
+546 NKDELEQKVIDQSEE
-561 LSNQSLKLDELDK
+561 LSDQSLKLDELGK
-574 KNEEV
+574 KSEEV
-579 KGALEASESKLES
+579 KGALEVSEGKLES
-592 LKNNQSELSQTVK
+592 LKENQSELSKTV
-605 EKASQIELLEKRRNK
+605 EKKDSQIELLEKRRSK
-620 EKEVFRKLEQSWQE
+620 EKEVFQKLEQSWQE

-641 KNEQLFKNQIQA
+641 KNEQLLKNQIQA

-659 FQFEWAELKESV
+659 FQFEWIELKESV
-671 HDLEQQLIQNSAFL
+671 HDLEQQLIQNAAFL
-685 ETKEEQI
+685 EIKEEQI
-692 KQFIAEKEFIDQQVE
+692 KQFVAEKEFIDQQVE

-712 FRLQAE
+712 FRLQAD
-718 TLLEKDNLNQDLTVS
+718 TLLEKDNLNQDLIAS

-738 EQIEELQTHQSL
+738 AQIEELQAHRSL

-765 EALKLNFESD
+765 QALKLNFESD
-775 LFNLTDSR
+775 LLSLTDSRDSLQQQLNQKEQSLEELEADSLAAVESLENQVSILEEKLEAQIEELQAHRSLSENELGQKQEQIEQLQALKLNFESDLLSLTDSR

-797 EELETKSQS
+797 EELETN
-806 AIKSLENQISMLEE
+806 SLAAVE
-820 KLEAQI
+820 
-826 EGLQTHQSLSENE
+826 
-839 LGQKQE
+839 
-845 QIEQL
+845 
-850 EALKLNFESDLF
+850 
-862 NLTDSRDS
+862 
-870 LQQQLNQKERS
+870 
-881 LEELEANGQATIK
+881 

-913 LQHFLDQVEKS
+913 LQHFLDQVEENNS
-924 GSKSNLSEKH
+924 QSNLSDKH
-934 QEFEKILASQEEELT
+934 QEFEKTLAAQEEKLT
-949 TLRNENSILN
+949 SLKNENSMLT
-959 QQLQDKLSS
+959 QQLQDSL
-968 NDHSQAEIKTLQN
+968 NANNYSQAEVKTLKN

-995 EISFE
+995 EISVE
-1000 REKNQKELEFELQQ
+1000 REKNQKEIEFELQQ

-1022 TQEKLALSSTVQEQ
+1022 TREKLALSSTVEEQ

-1057 KNDNKHQQQEPIEQP
+1057 KNDNKNQQKELIEQP

-1200 VLSYLKQATSQDAAY
+1200 VLSYLKQAINQDAAY
-1215 AAVAANEPL
+1215 AAAAANEPL
-1224 FVDLANKTEFRH
+1224 FVDLANKTEFRQ
-1236 LLSNAES
+1236 LIANAES

>member
-28 VYKAHNTRLGNEIAL
+28 VYKARNTRLGNEIAL
-43 KVFHSDLFPE
+43 KVFHSDLFPKE
-53 DTDYQKFEQKAQTLG
+53 IDYQKFEQKAQTLG

-77 FFHYGQFEELPFV
+77 FFHYGQFEEFPFV

-101 EYLKTRSPLPLH
+101 EYLKARSPLPLQ
-113 LTLRLISHI
+113 LTLRLINQI

-142 LEHSGTELDLGSQ
+142 LEESEAEIDLGSQ
-155 KLRPSNIM
+155 KLCPSNIM
-163 VIEPNQEKSDPI
+163 VIEPNQETSEPI

-189 SVDGWDRYQNRS
+189 SVDSWDRYQNKS
-201 DDLGTIGQLLLD
+201 DGLDTIGQLLLD

-244 EPTINSLIQN
+244 EPTINNLIQS
-254 SISPEFEEQL
+254 SISLGFEEQL
-264 ADLADWQTK
+264 TALADWQAK

-288 SQKQQGEYR
+288 AQKQQGEYR
-297 TMVESL
+297 MMVESL

-324 IEEQINLADQQATM
+324 IEEQIDLADQQTTM
-338 SNFEAAIG
+338 GNFEVAIE

-358 TETLFHRANSEI
+358 TETLFHRATSEI
-370 GRLELLAQIKPLQKE
+370 GRLELLAQIKPLQKQ
-385 VQTQKEL
+385 VQAQKEL

-398 AQQEIDSERDNF
+398 SQEEIDSERDNF
-410 DRDRLSRD
+410 DRDRLSQD
-418 QEIDRLQV
+418 QKIDRLQT
-426 DLSAADLAVKS
+426 DLSAADLEVKS

-449 SKEHKQQVDKLELF
+449 SQEHKQQLEKLELF

-477 SEDLTGQLV
+477 SEDLKGQVV
-486 DLEQIR
+486 DLEKIR
-492 VNLDKVVQEQ
+492 VNLDKVVEEQ
-502 EVVLKRQEEDIDQ
+502 ETKLKQQEEDIDHLQ
-515 LHILSEETKKEK
+515 ILSEEIKKEK
-527 SQFEAENSELIE
+527 FQFEAKNSELIE
-539 QRDSLQK
+539 HRDSLQK
-546 NKDELEKKVIDQSEE
+546 NKDELEQKVIDQSEE
-561 LSNQSLKLDELDK
+561 LSDQSLKLDELGK
-574 KNEEV
+574 KSEEV
-579 KGALEASESKLES
+579 KGALEVSEGKLES
-592 LKNNQSELSQTVK
+592 LKENQSELSKTV
-605 EKASQIELLEKRRNK
+605 EKKDSQIELLEKRRSK
-620 EKEVFRKLEQSWQE
+620 EKEVFQKLEQSWQE

-641 KNEQLFKNQIQA
+641 KNEQLLKNQIQA

-659 FQFEWAELKESV
+659 FQFEWIELKESV
-671 HDLEQQLIQNSAFL
+671 HDLEQQLIQNAAFL
-685 ETKEEQI
+685 EIKEEQI
-692 KQFIAEKEFIDQQVE
+692 KQFVAEKEFIDQQVE

-712 FRLQAE
+712 FRLQAD
-718 TLLEKDNLNQDLTVS
+718 TLLEKDNLNQDLIAS

-738 EQIEELQTHQSL
+738 AQIEELQAHRSL

-765 EALKLNFESD
+765 QALKLNFESD
-775 LFNLTDSR
+775 LLSLTDSR

-797 EELETKSQS
+797 EELETN
-806 AIKSLENQISMLEE
+806 SLAAVE
-820 KLEAQI
+820 
-826 EGLQTHQSLSENE
+826 
-839 LGQKQE
+839 
-845 QIEQL
+845 
-850 EALKLNFESDLF
+850 
-862 NLTDSRDS
+862 
-870 LQQQLNQKERS
+870 
-881 LEELEANGQATIK
+881 

-913 LQHFLDQVEKS
+913 LQHFLDQVEENNS
-924 GSKSNLSEKH
+924 QSNLSDKH
-934 QEFEKILASQEEELT
+934 QEFEKTLAAQEEKLT
-949 TLRNENSILN
+949 SLKNENSMLT
-959 QQLQDKLSS
+959 QQLQDSL
-968 NDHSQAEIKTLQN
+968 NANNYSQAEVKTLKN

-995 EISFE
+995 EISVE
-1000 REKNQKELEFELQQ
+1000 REKNQKEIEFELQQ

-1022 TQEKLALSSTVQEQ
+1022 TREKLALSSTVEEQ

-1057 KNDNKHQQQEPIEQP
+1057 KNDNKNQQKELIEQP

-1200 VLSYLKQATSQDAAY
+1200 VLSYLKQAINQDAAY
-1215 AAVAANEPL
+1215 AAAAANEPL
-1224 FVDLANKTEFRH
+1224 FVDLANKTEFRQ
-1236 LLSNAES
+1236 LIANAES

>member
-28 VYKAHNTRLGNEIAL
+28 VYKARNTRLGNEIAL
-43 KVFHSDLFPE
+43 KVFHSDLFPKE
-53 DTDYQKFEQKAQTLG
+53 IDYQKFEQKAQTLG

-101 EYLKTRSPLPLH
+101 EYLKARSPLPLQ
-113 LTLRLISHI
+113 LTLRLINQI

-142 LEHSGTELDLGSQ
+142 LEESEAEIDLGSQ
-155 KLRPSNIM
+155 KLCSSNIM
-163 VIEPNQEKSDPI
+163 VIEPNQETSELI

-189 SVDGWDRYQNRS
+189 SVDSWDRYQNKS
-201 DDLGTIGQLLLD
+201 DGLDTIGQLLLD

-244 EPTINSLIQN
+244 EPTINNLIQS
-254 SISPEFEEQL
+254 SISLGFEEQL
-264 ADLADWQTK
+264 TALADWQAK

-288 SQKQQGEYR
+288 AQKQQGEYR
-297 TMVESL
+297 MMVESL

-324 IEEQINLADQQATM
+324 IEEQIDLADQQTTM
-338 SNFEAAIG
+338 GNFEVAIE

-358 TETLFHRANSEI
+358 TETLFHRATSEI
-370 GRLELLAQIKPLQKE
+370 GRLELLAQIKPLQKQ
-385 VQTQKEL
+385 VQAQKEL

-398 AQQEIDSERDNF
+398 SQEEIDSERDNF
-410 DRDRLSRD
+410 DRDRLSQD
-418 QEIDRLQV
+418 QKIDRLQT
-426 DLSAADLAVKS
+426 DLSAADLEVKS

-449 SKEHKQQVDKLELF
+449 SQEHKQQLEKLELF

-477 SEDLTGQLV
+477 SEDLTGQVV
-486 DLEQIR
+486 DLEKIR
-492 VNLDKVVQEQ
+492 VNLDKVVEEQ
-502 EVVLKRQEEDIDQ
+502 ETKLKQQEEDIDHLQ
-515 LHILSEETKKEK
+515 ILSEEIKKEK
-527 SQFEAENSELIE
+527 FQFEAKNSELIE

-546 NKDELEKKVIDQSEE
+546 NKDELEQKVIDQSEE
-561 LSNQSLKLDELDK
+561 LSDQSLKLDELGK
-574 KNEEV
+574 KSKEV
-579 KGALEASESKLES
+579 KGALEVSEGKLES
-592 LKNNQSELSQTVK
+592 LKENQSELSKTV
-605 EKASQIELLEKRRNK
+605 EKKDSQIELLEKRRSK
-620 EKEVFRKLEQSWQE
+620 EKEVFQKLEQSWQE

-641 KNEQLFKNQIQA
+641 KNEQLLKNQIQA

-659 FQFEWAELKESV
+659 FQFEWIELKESV
-671 HDLEQQLIQNSAFL
+671 HDLEQQLIQNAAFL
-685 ETKEEQI
+685 EIKEEQI
-692 KQFIAEKEFIDQQVE
+692 KQFVAEKEFIDQQVE

-712 FRLQAE
+712 FRLQAD
-718 TLLEKDNLNQDLTVS
+718 TLLEKDNLNQDLIAS

-738 EQIEELQTHQSL
+738 AQIEELQAHRSL

-765 EALKLNFESD
+765 QALKLNFESD
-775 LFNLTDSR
+775 LLSLTDSR

-797 EELETKSQS
+797 EELE
-806 AIKSLENQISMLEE
+806 A
-820 KLEAQI
+820 
-826 EGLQTHQSLSENE
+826 
-839 LGQKQE
+839 
-845 QIEQL
+845 
-850 EALKLNFESDLF
+850 
-862 NLTDSRDS
+862 DS
-870 LQQQLNQKERS
+870 LAAVE
-881 LEELEANGQATIK
+881 

-913 LQHFLDQVEKS
+913 LQHFLDQVEES
-924 GSKSNLSEKH
+924 DSQANLSDKH
-934 QEFEKILASQEEELT
+934 QEFEKTLAAQEEKLT
-949 TLRNENSILN
+949 SLKNENSTLT
-959 QQLQDKLSS
+959 QQLQDSL
-968 NDHSQAEIKTLQN
+968 NANNYSQAEVKTLKN

-995 EISFE
+995 EISVE
-1000 REKNQKELEFELQQ
+1000 REKNQKEIEFELQQ
-1014 RDGEIQAL
+1014 RDDEIQAL
-1022 TQEKLALSSTVQEQ
+1022 TREKLALSSTVEEQ

-1057 KNDNKHQQQEPIEQP
+1057 KNDNENQQKELIEQP

-1200 VLSYLKQATSQDAAY
+1200 VLSYLKQATNQDAAY
-1215 AAVAANEPL
+1215 AAAAANEPL
-1224 FVDLANKTEFRH
+1224 FVDLANKTEFRQ
-1236 LLSNAES
+1236 LIANAES

>member
-28 VYKAHNTRLGNEIAL
+28 VYKARNTRLGNEIAL
-43 KVFHSDLFPE
+43 KVFHSDLFPKE
-53 DTDYQKFEQKAQTLG
+53 IDYQKFEQKAQTLG
-68 RLNHPNIAR
+68 RLNHPNIVR

-101 EYLKTRSPLPLH
+101 EYLKARSPLPLQ
-113 LTLRLISHI
+113 LTLRLINQI

-142 LEHSGTELDLGSQ
+142 LEESEAEIDLGSQ
-155 KLRPSNIM
+155 KLCPSNIM
-163 VIEPNQEKSDPI
+163 VIEPNQETSEPI

-189 SVDGWDRYQNRS
+189 SVDSWDRYQNKS
-201 DDLGTIGQLLLD
+201 DGLDTIGQLLLD

-219 TRQQLLSDWPDLS
+219 TRQQLLSAWPDSS

-244 EPTINSLIQN
+244 EPTINNLIQS
-254 SISPEFEEQL
+254 SISLGFEEQL
-264 ADLADWQTK
+264 TALANWQAK

-288 SQKQQGEYR
+288 AQKQQGEYR
-297 TMVESL
+297 MMVESL

-324 IEEQINLADQQATM
+324 IEEQIDLADQQTTM
-338 SNFEAAIG
+338 GNFEVAIE

-358 TETLFHRANSEI
+358 TETLFHRATSEI
-370 GRLELLAQIKPLQKE
+370 GRLELLAQIKPLQKQ
-385 VQTQKEL
+385 VQAQKEL

-398 AQQEIDSERDNF
+398 SQEEIDSERDNF
-410 DRDRLSRD
+410 DRDRLSQD
-418 QEIDRLQV
+418 QKIDRLQT
-426 DLSAADLAVKS
+426 DLSAADLEVKS

-449 SKEHKQQVDKLELF
+449 SQEHKQQLEKLELF

-477 SEDLTGQLV
+477 SEDLTGQVV
-486 DLEQIR
+486 DLEKIR
-492 VNLDKVVQEQ
+492 VNLDKVVEEQ
-502 EVVLKRQEEDIDQ
+502 ETKLKQQEEDIDH
-515 LHILSEETKKEK
+515 LHVLSEEIKKEK
-527 SQFEAENSELIE
+527 FQFEAKNSELIE

-546 NKDELEKKVIDQSEE
+546 NKDELEQKVIDQSEE
-561 LSNQSLKLDELDK
+561 LSDQSLKLDELGK
-574 KNEEV
+574 KSEEV
-579 KGALEASESKLES
+579 KGALEVSEGKLES
-592 LKNNQSELSQTVK
+592 LKENQSELSKTV
-605 EKASQIELLEKRRNK
+605 EKKDSQIELLEKRRSK
-620 EKEVFRKLEQSWQE
+620 EKEVFQKLEQSWQE

-641 KNEQLFKNQIQA
+641 KNEQLLKNQIQA

-659 FQFEWAELKESV
+659 FQFEWIELKESV
-671 HDLEQQLIQNSAFL
+671 HDLEQQLIQNAAFL
-685 ETKEEQI
+685 EIKEEQI
-692 KQFIAEKEFIDQQVE
+692 KQFVAEKEFIDQQVE

-712 FRLQAE
+712 FRLQAD
-718 TLLEKDNLNQDLTVS
+718 TLLEKDNLNQDLIAS

-738 EQIEELQTHQSL
+738 AQIEELQAHRSL

-765 EALKLNFESD
+765 QALKLNFESD
-775 LFNLTDSR
+775 LLSLTDSR

-797 EELETKSQS
+797 EELETN
-806 AIKSLENQISMLEE
+806 SLAAVE
-820 KLEAQI
+820 
-826 EGLQTHQSLSENE
+826 
-839 LGQKQE
+839 
-845 QIEQL
+845 
-850 EALKLNFESDLF
+850 
-862 NLTDSRDS
+862 
-870 LQQQLNQKERS
+870 
-881 LEELEANGQATIK
+881 

-913 LQHFLDQVEKS
+913 LQHFLDQVEENNS
-924 GSKSNLSEKH
+924 QSNLSDKH
-934 QEFEKILASQEEELT
+934 QEFEKTLAAQEEKLT
-949 TLRNENSILN
+949 SLKNENSTLT
-959 QQLQDKLSS
+959 QQLQDSL
-968 NDHSQAEIKTLQN
+968 NANNYSQAEVKTLKN

-995 EISFE
+995 EISVE
-1000 REKNQKELEFELQQ
+1000 REKNQKEIEFELQQ

-1022 TQEKLALSSTVQEQ
+1022 TREKLALSSTVEEQ

-1057 KNDNKHQQQEPIEQP
+1057 KNDNKNQQQELIEQP

-1200 VLSYLKQATSQDAAY
+1200 VLSYLKQATNQDAAY
-1215 AAVAANEPL
+1215 AAAAANEPL
-1224 FVDLANKTEFRH
+1224 FVDLANKTEFRQ
-1236 LLSNAES
+1236 LIANAES

>member
-142 LEHSGTELDLGSQ
+142 LEHSGAELDLGSQ

-561 LSNQSLKLDELDK
+561 LSNQSLKLDELGE

-712 FRLQAE
+712 FRIQAE
-718 TLLEKDNLNQDLTVS
+718 TLLEKDNLNQDLIAS

-738 EQIEELQTHQSL
+738 AQIEELQTHQSL
-750 SENELGQKQ
+750 SENEL
-759 EQIEQL
+759 
-765 EALKLNFESD
+765 
-775 LFNLTDSR
+775 R
-783 DSLQQQ
+783 
-789 LNQKEQSL
+789 
-797 EELETKSQS
+797 
-806 AIKSLENQISMLEE
+806 
-820 KLEAQI
+820 
-826 EGLQTHQSLSENE
+826 
-839 LGQKQE
+839 QKQE

-881 LEELEANGQATIK
+881 LEELEANSQATIK

-924 GSKSNLSEKH
+924 DSKSNLSEKH

-1215 AAVAANEPL
+1215 AAAAANEPL

>member
-28 VYKAHNTRLGNEIAL
+28 VYKARNTRLGNEIAL
-43 KVFHSDLFPE
+43 KVFHSDLFPKE
-53 DTDYQKFEQKAQTLG
+53 IDYQKFEQKAQTLG

-101 EYLKTRSPLPLH
+101 EYLKARSPLPLQ
-113 LTLRLISHI
+113 LTLRLINQI

-142 LEHSGTELDLGSQ
+142 LEESEAGIDLGSQ
-155 KLRPSNIM
+155 KLCPSNIM
-163 VIEPNQEKSDPI
+163 VIEPNQETSEPI

-189 SVDGWDRYQNRS
+189 SVDSWDRYQNKS
-201 DDLGTIGQLLLD
+201 DGLDTIGQLLLD

-244 EPTINSLIQN
+244 EPTINNLIQS
-254 SISPEFEEQL
+254 SISLGFEEQL
-264 ADLADWQTK
+264 TALADWQAK

-288 SQKQQGEYR
+288 AQKQQGEYR
-297 TMVESL
+297 MMVESL

-324 IEEQINLADQQATM
+324 IEEQIDLADQQTTM
-338 SNFEAAIG
+338 GNFEVAIE

-358 TETLFHRANSEI
+358 TETLFHRATSEI
-370 GRLELLAQIKPLQKE
+370 GRLELLAQIKPLQKQ
-385 VQTQKEL
+385 VQAQKEL

-398 AQQEIDSERDNF
+398 SQEEIDSERDNF
-410 DRDRLSRD
+410 DRDRLSQD
-418 QEIDRLQV
+418 QKIDRLQI
-426 DLSAADLAVKS
+426 DLSAADLEVKS
-437 TKQEWKEEIEEL
+437 TKQKWKEEIEEL
-449 SKEHKQQVDKLELF
+449 SQEHKQQLEKLELF

-477 SEDLTGQLV
+477 SEDLTGQVV
-486 DLEQIR
+486 DLEKIR
-492 VNLDKVVQEQ
+492 VNLDKVVEEQ
-502 EVVLKRQEEDIDQ
+502 ETKLKQQEEDIDH
-515 LHILSEETKKEK
+515 LHVLSEEIKKEK
-527 SQFEAENSELIE
+527 FQFEAKNSELIE
-539 QRDSLQK
+539 HRDSLQK
-546 NKDELEKKVIDQSEE
+546 NKDELEQKVIDQSEE
-561 LSNQSLKLDELDK
+561 LSDQSLKLDELGK
-574 KNEEV
+574 KSEEV
-579 KGALEASESKLES
+579 KGALEVSEGKLES
-592 LKNNQSELSQTVK
+592 LKENQSELSKTV
-605 EKASQIELLEKRRNK
+605 EKKDSQIELLEKRRSK
-620 EKEVFRKLEQSWQE
+620 EKEVFQKLEQSWQE

-641 KNEQLFKNQIQA
+641 KNEQLLKNQIQA

-659 FQFEWAELKESV
+659 FQFEWIELKESV
-671 HDLEQQLIQNSAFL
+671 HDLEQQLIQNAAFL
-685 ETKEEQI
+685 EIKEEQI
-692 KQFIAEKEFIDQQVE
+692 KQFVAEKEFIDQQVE

-712 FRLQAE
+712 FRLQAD
-718 TLLEKDNLNQDLTVS
+718 TLLEKDNLNQDLIAS

-738 EQIEELQTHQSL
+738 AQIEELQTHRSL

-765 EALKLNFESD
+765 QALKLNFESD
-775 LFNLTDSR
+775 LLSLTDSR

-797 EELETKSQS
+797 EELETN
-806 AIKSLENQISMLEE
+806 SLAAVE
-820 KLEAQI
+820 
-826 EGLQTHQSLSENE
+826 
-839 LGQKQE
+839 
-845 QIEQL
+845 
-850 EALKLNFESDLF
+850 
-862 NLTDSRDS
+862 
-870 LQQQLNQKERS
+870 
-881 LEELEANGQATIK
+881 

-913 LQHFLDQVEKS
+913 LQHFLDQVEENNS
-924 GSKSNLSEKH
+924 QSNLSDKH
-934 QEFEKILASQEEELT
+934 QEFEKTLAAQEEKLT
-949 TLRNENSILN
+949 SLKNENSTLT
-959 QQLQDKLSS
+959 QQLQDSL
-968 NDHSQAEIKTLQN
+968 NANNYSQAEVKTLKN

-995 EISFE
+995 EISVE
-1000 REKNQKELEFELQQ
+1000 REKNQKEIEFELQQ

-1022 TQEKLALSSTVQEQ
+1022 TREKLALSSTVEEQ

-1057 KNDNKHQQQEPIEQP
+1057 KNDNKNQQKELIEQP

-1159 KLGQYQQAIDAFL
+1159 KLGQYQQAIEAFL

-1200 VLSYLKQATSQDAAY
+1200 VLSYLKQATNQDAAY
-1215 AAVAANEPL
+1215 AAAAANEPL
-1224 FVDLANKTEFRH
+1224 FVDLANKTEFRQ
-1236 LLSNAES
+1236 LIANTES

>member
-28 VYKAHNTRLGNEIAL
+28 VYKARNTRLGNEIAL
-43 KVFHSDLFPE
+43 KVFHSDLFPKE
-53 DTDYQKFEQKAQTLG
+53 IDYQKFEQKAQTLG

-101 EYLKTRSPLPLH
+101 EYLKARSPLPLQ
-113 LTLRLISHI
+113 LTLRLINQI

-142 LEHSGTELDLGSQ
+142 LGESEAEIDLGSQ
-155 KLRPSNIM
+155 KLCPSNIM
-163 VIEPNQEKSDPI
+163 VIEPNQETSEPI

-189 SVDGWDRYQNRS
+189 SVDSWDRYQNKS
-201 DDLGTIGQLLLD
+201 DGLDTIGQLLLD

-244 EPTINSLIQN
+244 EPTINNLIQS
-254 SISPEFEEQL
+254 SISLGFEEQL
-264 ADLADWQTK
+264 TALADWQAK

-288 SQKQQGEYR
+288 AQKQQGEYR
-297 TMVESL
+297 MMVESL

-324 IEEQINLADQQATM
+324 IEEQIDLADQQTTM
-338 SNFEAAIG
+338 GNFEVAVE

-358 TETLFHRANSEI
+358 TEALFHRATSEI
-370 GRLELLAQIKPLQKE
+370 GRLELLAQIKPLQKQ
-385 VQTQKEL
+385 VQAQKEL

-398 AQQEIDSERDNF
+398 SQEEIDSERDNF
-410 DRDRLSRD
+410 DRDRLSQD
-418 QEIDRLQV
+418 QKIDRLQI
-426 DLSAADLAVKS
+426 DLSTADLEVKS

-449 SKEHKQQVDKLELF
+449 SQEHKQQLEKLELF

-477 SEDLTGQLV
+477 SEDLTGQVV
-486 DLEQIR
+486 DLEKIR
-492 VNLDKVVQEQ
+492 VNLDKVVEEQ
-502 EVVLKRQEEDIDQ
+502 ETKLKQQEEDIDH
-515 LHILSEETKKEK
+515 LHVLSEEIKKEK
-527 SQFEAENSELIE
+527 FQFEAKNSELIE

-546 NKDELEKKVIDQSEE
+546 NKDELEQKVIDQSEE
-561 LSNQSLKLDELDK
+561 LSDQSLKLDELGK
-574 KNEEV
+574 KSEEV
-579 KGALEASESKLES
+579 KGALEVSEGKLES
-592 LKNNQSELSQTVK
+592 LKENQSELSKTV
-605 EKASQIELLEKRRNK
+605 EKKDSQIELLEKRRSK
-620 EKEVFRKLEQSWQE
+620 EKEVFQKLEQSWQE

-641 KNEQLFKNQIQA
+641 KNEQLLKNQIQA

-659 FQFEWAELKESV
+659 FQFEWIELKESV
-671 HDLEQQLIQNSAFL
+671 HDLEQQLIQNAAFL
-685 ETKEEQI
+685 EIKEEQI
-692 KQFIAEKEFIDQQVE
+692 KQFVAEKEFIDQQVE

-712 FRLQAE
+712 FRLQAD
-718 TLLEKDNLNQDLTVS
+718 TLLEKDNLNQDLIAS

-738 EQIEELQTHQSL
+738 AQIEELQAHRSL

-765 EALKLNFESD
+765 QALKLNFESD
-775 LFNLTDSR
+775 LLSLTDSR

-797 EELETKSQS
+797 EELETN
-806 AIKSLENQISMLEE
+806 SLAAVE
-820 KLEAQI
+820 
-826 EGLQTHQSLSENE
+826 
-839 LGQKQE
+839 
-845 QIEQL
+845 
-850 EALKLNFESDLF
+850 
-862 NLTDSRDS
+862 
-870 LQQQLNQKERS
+870 
-881 LEELEANGQATIK
+881 

-913 LQHFLDQVEKS
+913 LQHFLDQVEENNS
-924 GSKSNLSEKH
+924 QSNLSDKH
-934 QEFEKILASQEEELT
+934 QEFEKTLATQEEKLT
-949 TLRNENSILN
+949 SLKNENSMLT
-959 QQLQDKLSS
+959 QQLQDSL
-968 NDHSQAEIKTLQN
+968 NANNYSQAEVKTLKN

-995 EISFE
+995 EISVE
-1000 REKNQKELEFELQQ
+1000 REKNQKEIEFELQQ
-1014 RDGEIQAL
+1014 RDDEIQAL
-1022 TQEKLALSSTVQEQ
+1022 TREKLALSSTVEEQ

-1057 KNDNKHQQQEPIEQP
+1057 KNDNKNQQKELIEQP

-1200 VLSYLKQATSQDAAY
+1200 VLSYLKQAINQDAAY
-1215 AAVAANEPL
+1215 AAAAANEPL
-1224 FVDLANKTEFRH
+1224 FVDLANKTEFRQ
-1236 LLSNAES
+1236 LIANAES

>member
-28 VYKAHNTRLGNEIAL
+28 VYKARNTRLGNEIAL
-43 KVFHSDLFPE
+43 KVFHSDLFPKE
-53 DTDYQKFEQKAQTLG
+53 IDYQKFEQKAQTLG

-101 EYLKTRSPLPLH
+101 EYLKARSPLPLQ
-113 LTLRLISHI
+113 LTLRLINQI

-142 LEHSGTELDLGSQ
+142 LEESEAEIDLGSQ
-155 KLRPSNIM
+155 KLCPSNIM
-163 VIEPNQEKSDPI
+163 VIEPNQETSEPI

-189 SVDGWDRYQNRS
+189 SVDSWDRYQNKL
-201 DDLGTIGQLLLD
+201 DGLDTIGQLLLD

-244 EPTINSLIQN
+244 EPTINNLIQS
-254 SISPEFEEQL
+254 SISLGFEEQL
-264 ADLADWQTK
+264 TALANWQAK

-288 SQKQQGEYR
+288 AQKQQGEYR
-297 TMVESL
+297 MMVESL

-324 IEEQINLADQQATM
+324 IEEQIDFADQQTTM
-338 SNFEAAIG
+338 GNFELAIE

-358 TETLFHRANSEI
+358 TETLFHRATSEI
-370 GRLELLAQIKPLQKE
+370 GRLELLAQIKPLQKQ
-385 VQTQKEL
+385 VQAQKEL

-398 AQQEIDSERDNF
+398 SQEEIDSERDNF
-410 DRDRLSRD
+410 DRDRLSQD
-418 QEIDRLQV
+418 QKIDRLQT
-426 DLSAADLAVKS
+426 DLSAADLEVKS

-449 SKEHKQQVDKLELF
+449 SQEHKQQLEKLELF

-477 SEDLTGQLV
+477 SEDLTGQVV
-486 DLEQIR
+486 DLEKIR
-492 VNLDKVVQEQ
+492 VNLDKVVEEQ
-502 EVVLKRQEEDIDQ
+502 ETKLKQQEEDIDHLQ
-515 LHILSEETKKEK
+515 VLSEEIKKEK
-527 SQFEAENSELIE
+527 FQFEAKNSELIE
-539 QRDSLQK
+539 HRDSLQK
-546 NKDELEKKVIDQSEE
+546 NKDELEQKVIDQSEE
-561 LSNQSLKLDELDK
+561 LSDQSLKLDELGK
-574 KNEEV
+574 KSEEV
-579 KGALEASESKLES
+579 KGALEVSEGKLES
-592 LKNNQSELSQTVK
+592 LKENQSELSKTV
-605 EKASQIELLEKRRNK
+605 EKKDSQIELLEKRRSK
-620 EKEVFRKLEQSWQE
+620 EKEVFQKLEQSWQE
-634 QVNQTEQ
+634 QINQTEQ
-641 KNEQLFKNQIQA
+641 KNEQLLKNQIQA

-659 FQFEWAELKESV
+659 FQFEWIELKESV
-671 HDLEQQLIQNSAFL
+671 HDLEQQLIQNAAFL
-685 ETKEEQI
+685 EIKEEQI
-692 KQFIAEKEFIDQQVE
+692 KQFVAEKEFIDQQVE

-712 FRLQAE
+712 FRLQAD
-718 TLLEKDNLNQDLTVS
+718 TLLEKDNLNQDLIAS

-738 EQIEELQTHQSL
+738 AQIEELQAHRSL

-765 EALKLNFESD
+765 QALKLNFESD
-775 LFNLTDSR
+775 LLSLTDSR

-797 EELETKSQS
+797 EELETN
-806 AIKSLENQISMLEE
+806 SLAAVE
-820 KLEAQI
+820 
-826 EGLQTHQSLSENE
+826 
-839 LGQKQE
+839 
-845 QIEQL
+845 
-850 EALKLNFESDLF
+850 
-862 NLTDSRDS
+862 
-870 LQQQLNQKERS
+870 
-881 LEELEANGQATIK
+881 

-913 LQHFLDQVEKS
+913 LQHFLDQVEENNS
-924 GSKSNLSEKH
+924 QSNLSDKH
-934 QEFEKILASQEEELT
+934 QEFEKTLAAQEEKLT
-949 TLRNENSILN
+949 SLKNENSTLT
-959 QQLQDKLSS
+959 QQLQDSL
-968 NDHSQAEIKTLQN
+968 NANNYSQAEVKTLKN

-995 EISFE
+995 EISVE
-1000 REKNQKELEFELQQ
+1000 REKNQKEIEFELQQ
-1014 RDGEIQAL
+1014 RDDEIQAL
-1022 TQEKLALSSTVQEQ
+1022 TREKLALSSTVEEQ

-1057 KNDNKHQQQEPIEQP
+1057 KNDNKNQQKELIEQP

-1200 VLSYLKQATSQDAAY
+1200 VLSYLKQATNQDAAY
-1215 AAVAANEPL
+1215 AAAAANEPL
-1224 FVDLANKTEFRH
+1224 FVDLANKTEFRQ
-1236 LLSNAES
+1236 LIANAES

>member
-28 VYKAHNTRLGNEIAL
+28 VYKARNTRLGNEIAL
-43 KVFHSDLFPE
+43 KVFHSDLFPKE
-53 DTDYQKFEQKAQTLG
+53 IDYQKFEQKAQTLG

-77 FFHYGQFEELPFV
+77 FFHYGQFEEFPFV

-101 EYLKTRSPLPLH
+101 EYLKARSPLPLQ
-113 LTLRLISHI
+113 LTLRLINQI

-142 LEHSGTELDLGSQ
+142 LEESEAEIDLGSQ
-155 KLRPSNIM
+155 KLCPSNIM
-163 VIEPNQEKSDPI
+163 VIEPNQETSEPI

-189 SVDGWDRYQNRS
+189 SVDSWDRYQNKL
-201 DDLGTIGQLLLD
+201 DGLDTIGQLLLD

-244 EPTINSLIQN
+244 EPTINNLIQS
-254 SISPEFEEQL
+254 SISLGFDEQL
-264 ADLADWQTK
+264 TALADWQAK

-288 SQKQQGEYR
+288 AQKQQGEYR
-297 TMVESL
+297 MMVESL

-324 IEEQINLADQQATM
+324 IEEQIDLADQQTTM
-338 SNFEAAIG
+338 GNFEVAIE

-358 TETLFHRANSEI
+358 TETLFHRATSEI
-370 GRLELLAQIKPLQKE
+370 GRLELLAQIKPLQKQ
-385 VQTQKEL
+385 VQAQKEL

-398 AQQEIDSERDNF
+398 SQEEIDSERDNF
-410 DRDRLSRD
+410 DRDRLSQD
-418 QEIDRLQV
+418 QKIDRLQT
-426 DLSAADLAVKS
+426 DLSAADLEVKS

-449 SKEHKQQVDKLELF
+449 SQEHKQQLEKLELF

-477 SEDLTGQLV
+477 SEDLKGQVV
-486 DLEQIR
+486 DLEKIR
-492 VNLDKVVQEQ
+492 VNLDKVVEEQ
-502 EVVLKRQEEDIDQ
+502 ETKLKQQEEDIDHLQ
-515 LHILSEETKKEK
+515 ILSEEIKKEK
-527 SQFEAENSELIE
+527 FQFEAKNSELIE
-539 QRDSLQK
+539 HRDSLQK
-546 NKDELEKKVIDQSEE
+546 NKDELEQKVIDQSEE
-561 LSNQSLKLDELDK
+561 LSDQSLKLDELGK
-574 KNEEV
+574 KSEEV
-579 KGALEASESKLES
+579 KGALEVSEGKLES
-592 LKNNQSELSQTVK
+592 LKENQSELSKTV
-605 EKASQIELLEKRRNK
+605 EKKDSQIELLEKRRSK
-620 EKEVFRKLEQSWQE
+620 EKEVFQKLEQSWQE

-641 KNEQLFKNQIQA
+641 KNEQLLKNQIQA

-659 FQFEWAELKESV
+659 FQFEWIELKESV
-671 HDLEQQLIQNSAFL
+671 HDLEQQLIQNAAFL
-685 ETKEEQI
+685 EIKEEQI
-692 KQFIAEKEFIDQQVE
+692 KQFVAEKEFIDQQVE

-712 FRLQAE
+712 FRLQAD
-718 TLLEKDNLNQDLTVS
+718 TLLEKDNLNQDLIAL

-738 EQIEELQTHQSL
+738 AQIEELQAHRSL

-765 EALKLNFESD
+765 QALKLNFESD
-775 LFNLTDSR
+775 LLSLTDSR

-797 EELETKSQS
+797 EELE
-806 AIKSLENQISMLEE
+806 A
-820 KLEAQI
+820 
-826 EGLQTHQSLSENE
+826 
-839 LGQKQE
+839 
-845 QIEQL
+845 
-850 EALKLNFESDLF
+850 
-862 NLTDSRDS
+862 DS
-870 LQQQLNQKERS
+870 L
-881 LEELEANGQATIK
+881 ATVE

-913 LQHFLDQVEKS
+913 LQHFLDQVEENNS
-924 GSKSNLSEKH
+924 QSNLSDKH
-934 QEFEKILASQEEELT
+934 QEFEKTLAAQEEKLT
-949 TLRNENSILN
+949 SLKNENSTLT
-959 QQLQDKLSS
+959 QQLQDSL
-968 NDHSQAEIKTLQN
+968 NANNYSQAEVKTLKN

-995 EISFE
+995 EISVE
-1000 REKNQKELEFELQQ
+1000 REKNQKEIEIELQQ
-1014 RDGEIQAL
+1014 RDDEIQAL
-1022 TQEKLALSSTVQEQ
+1022 TREKLALSSTVEEQ

-1057 KNDNKHQQQEPIEQP
+1057 KNDNKNQQKELIEQP

-1200 VLSYLKQATSQDAAY
+1200 VLSYLKQAINQDAAY
-1215 AAVAANEPL
+1215 AAAAANEPL
-1224 FVDLANKTEFRH
+1224 FVDLANKTEFRQ
-1236 LLSNAES
+1236 LIANAES

>member
-142 LEHSGTELDLGSQ
+142 LEHSGAELDLGSQ

-163 VIEPNQEKSDPI
+163 VIEPNQETSEPI

-189 SVDGWDRYQNRS
+189 SVGGWDRYQNRS
-201 DDLGTIGQLLLD
+201 DGLGTIGQLLLD

-254 SISPEFEEQL
+254 SISPEFEEQF
-264 ADLADWQTK
+264 AALADWQTK
-273 VTQIQESIICIEDAN
+273 VTQIQESIICIENAN

-449 SKEHKQQVDKLELF
+449 SKEHKQQLDKLELF
-463 VEEKEKLIEKISQQ
+463 VEEKEKLIEKINQQ
-477 SEDLTGQLV
+477 SEDLTGQVV

-502 EVVLKRQEEDIDQ
+502 EAVLKRQEEDIDQ
-515 LHILSEETKKEK
+515 LHILSEEIKKEK

-561 LSNQSLKLDELDK
+561 LSNQSLKLDELGE

-718 TLLEKDNLNQDLTVS
+718 TLLEKDNLNQDLIVS

-738 EQIEELQTHQSL
+738 AQIEELQTHRSL

-775 LFNLTDSR
+775 LFNL
-783 DSLQQQ
+783 
-789 LNQKEQSL
+789 N
-797 EELETKSQS
+797 
-806 AIKSLENQISMLEE
+806 
-820 KLEAQI
+820 
-826 EGLQTHQSLSENE
+826 
-839 LGQKQE
+839 
-845 QIEQL
+845 
-850 EALKLNFESDLF
+850 
-862 NLTDSRDS
+862 DSRDS

-900 SILEEQVSVSNQQ
+900 SMLEEQVLVSNQQ

-924 GSKSNLSEKH
+924 DSKSNLSEKH

-949 TLRNENSILN
+949 TLRNENSTLT

-1014 RDGEIQAL
+1014 RDGELQAL

>member
-142 LEHSGTELDLGSQ
+142 LEHSGAELDLGSQ

-163 VIEPNQEKSDPI
+163 VIEPNQETSEPI

-189 SVDGWDRYQNRS
+189 SVDGWDRYKNRS
-201 DDLGTIGQLLLD
+201 DGLGTIGQLLLD

-254 SISPEFEEQL
+254 SISPEFEEQF
-264 ADLADWQTK
+264 AALADWQTK
-273 VTQIQESIICIEDAN
+273 VTQIQESIICIENAN

-449 SKEHKQQVDKLELF
+449 SKEHKQQLDKLELF
-463 VEEKEKLIEKISQQ
+463 VEEKEKLIEKINQQ
-477 SEDLTGQLV
+477 SEDLTGQVV

-502 EVVLKRQEEDIDQ
+502 EAVLKRQEEDIDQ
-515 LHILSEETKKEK
+515 LHILSEEIKKEK

-561 LSNQSLKLDELDK
+561 LSSQSLKLDELGE

-718 TLLEKDNLNQDLTVS
+718 TLLEKDNLNQDLIVS

-738 EQIEELQTHQSL
+738 AQIEELQTHRSL

-775 LFNLTDSR
+775 LFNL
-783 DSLQQQ
+783 
-789 LNQKEQSL
+789 N
-797 EELETKSQS
+797 
-806 AIKSLENQISMLEE
+806 
-820 KLEAQI
+820 
-826 EGLQTHQSLSENE
+826 
-839 LGQKQE
+839 
-845 QIEQL
+845 
-850 EALKLNFESDLF
+850 
-862 NLTDSRDS
+862 DSRDS

-900 SILEEQVSVSNQQ
+900 SMLEEQVLVSNQQ

-924 GSKSNLSEKH
+924 DSKSNLSEKH

-949 TLRNENSILN
+949 TLRNENSTLT

-1014 RDGEIQAL
+1014 RDGELQAL

>member
-28 VYKAHNTRLGNEIAL
+28 VYKARNTRLGNEIAL
-43 KVFHSDLFPE
+43 KVFHSDLFPKE
-53 DTDYQKFEQKAQTLG
+53 IDYQKFEQKAQTLG

-101 EYLKTRSPLPLH
+101 EYLKARSPLPLQ
-113 LTLRLISHI
+113 LTLRLINQI

-142 LEHSGTELDLGSQ
+142 LEESEAEIDLGSQ
-155 KLRPSNIM
+155 KLCPSNIM
-163 VIEPNQEKSDPI
+163 VIEPNQETSEPI

-189 SVDGWDRYQNRS
+189 SVDSWDRYQNKS
-201 DDLGTIGQLLLD
+201 DGLDTIGQLLLD

-244 EPTINSLIQN
+244 EPTINNLIQS
-254 SISPEFEEQL
+254 SISLGFEEQL
-264 ADLADWQTK
+264 TALADWQAK

-288 SQKQQGEYR
+288 AQKQQGEYR
-297 TMVESL
+297 MMVESL

-324 IEEQINLADQQATM
+324 IEEQIDLADQQTTM
-338 SNFEAAIG
+338 GNFEVAIE

-358 TETLFHRANSEI
+358 TETLFHRATSEI
-370 GRLELLAQIKPLQKE
+370 GRLELLAQIKPLQKQ
-385 VQTQKEL
+385 VQAQKEL

-398 AQQEIDSERDNF
+398 SQEEIDSERDNF
-410 DRDRLSRD
+410 DRDRLSQD
-418 QEIDRLQV
+418 QKIDRLQT
-426 DLSAADLAVKS
+426 DLSAADLEVKS

-449 SKEHKQQVDKLELF
+449 SQEHKQQLEKLELF

-477 SEDLTGQLV
+477 SEDLTGQVV
-486 DLEQIR
+486 DLEKIR
-492 VNLDKVVQEQ
+492 VNLDKVVEEQ
-502 EVVLKRQEEDIDQ
+502 ETKLKQQEEDIDHLQ
-515 LHILSEETKKEK
+515 ILSEEIKKEK
-527 SQFEAENSELIE
+527 FQFEAKNSELIE

-546 NKDELEKKVIDQSEE
+546 NKDELEQKVIDQSEE
-561 LSNQSLKLDELDK
+561 LSDQSLKLDELGK
-574 KNEEV
+574 KSKEV
-579 KGALEASESKLES
+579 KGALEVSEGKLES
-592 LKNNQSELSQTVK
+592 LKENQSELSKTV
-605 EKASQIELLEKRRNK
+605 EKKDSQIELLEKRRSK
-620 EKEVFRKLEQSWQE
+620 EKEVFQKLEQSWQE

-641 KNEQLFKNQIQA
+641 KNEQLLKNQIQA

-659 FQFEWAELKESV
+659 FQFEWIELKESV
-671 HDLEQQLIQNSAFL
+671 HDLEQQLIQNAAFL
-685 ETKEEQI
+685 EIKEEQI
-692 KQFIAEKEFIDQQVE
+692 KQFVAEKEFIDQQVE

-712 FRLQAE
+712 FRLQAD
-718 TLLEKDNLNQDLTVS
+718 TLLEKDNLNQDLIAS

-738 EQIEELQTHQSL
+738 AQIEELQAHRSL

-765 EALKLNFESD
+765 QALKLNFESD
-775 LFNLTDSR
+775 LLSLTDSR

-797 EELETKSQS
+797 EELE
-806 AIKSLENQISMLEE
+806 A
-820 KLEAQI
+820 
-826 EGLQTHQSLSENE
+826 
-839 LGQKQE
+839 
-845 QIEQL
+845 
-850 EALKLNFESDLF
+850 
-862 NLTDSRDS
+862 DS
-870 LQQQLNQKERS
+870 LAAVE
-881 LEELEANGQATIK
+881 

-913 LQHFLDQVEKS
+913 LQHFLDQVEENNS
-924 GSKSNLSEKH
+924 QSNLSDKH
-934 QEFEKILASQEEELT
+934 QEFEKTLAAQEEKLT
-949 TLRNENSILN
+949 SLKNENSTLT
-959 QQLQDKLSS
+959 QQLQDSL
-968 NDHSQAEIKTLQN
+968 NANNYSQAEVKTLKN

-995 EISFE
+995 EISVE
-1000 REKNQKELEFELQQ
+1000 REKNQKEIEFELQQ
-1014 RDGEIQAL
+1014 RDDEIQAL
-1022 TQEKLALSSTVQEQ
+1022 TREKLALSSTVEEQ

-1057 KNDNKHQQQEPIEQP
+1057 KNDNKNQQKELIEQP

-1200 VLSYLKQATSQDAAY
+1200 VLSYLKQATNQDAAY
-1215 AAVAANEPL
+1215 AAAAANEPL
-1224 FVDLANKTEFRH
+1224 FVDLANKTGFRQ
-1236 LLSNAES
+1236 LIANAES

>member
-28 VYKAHNTRLGNEIAL
+28 VYKARNTRLGNEIAL
-43 KVFHSDLFPE
+43 KVFHSDLFPKE
-53 DTDYQKFEQKAQTLG
+53 IDYQKFEQKAQTLG

-101 EYLKTRSPLPLH
+101 EYLKDRSPLPLQ
-113 LTLRLISHI
+113 LTLRLINQI

-142 LEHSGTELDLGSQ
+142 LEESEVGINLGSQ
-155 KLRPSNIM
+155 KLCPSNIM
-163 VIEPNQEKSDPI
+163 VIEPNQETSEPI

-189 SVDGWDRYQNRS
+189 SVDSWDRYQNKS
-201 DDLGTIGQLLLD
+201 DGLDTIGQLLLD

-244 EPTINSLIQN
+244 EPTINNLIQS
-254 SISPEFEEQL
+254 SISLGFEEQL
-264 ADLADWQTK
+264 TALADWQAK

-288 SQKQQGEYR
+288 AQKQQGEYR
-297 TMVESL
+297 MMVESL

-324 IEEQINLADQQATM
+324 IEEQIDLADQQTTM
-338 SNFEAAIG
+338 GNFEVAIE

-358 TETLFHRANSEI
+358 TETLFHRATSEI
-370 GRLELLAQIKPLQKE
+370 GRLELLAQIKPLQKQ
-385 VQTQKEL
+385 VQAQKEL

-398 AQQEIDSERDNF
+398 AQEEIDSERDNF
-410 DRDRLSRD
+410 DRDRLSQD
-418 QEIDRLQV
+418 QKIDRLQI
-426 DLSAADLAVKS
+426 DLSAADLEVKS

-449 SKEHKQQVDKLELF
+449 SQEHKQQLEKLELF
-463 VEEKEKLIEKISQQ
+463 VAEKEKLIEKISQQ
-477 SEDLTGQLV
+477 SEDLTGQVV
-486 DLEQIR
+486 DLEKIR
-492 VNLDKVVQEQ
+492 VNLDKVVEEQ
-502 EVVLKRQEEDIDQ
+502 ETKLKQQEEDIDH
-515 LHILSEETKKEK
+515 LHILSEEIKKEK
-527 SQFEAENSELIE
+527 FQFEAKNSELIE

-546 NKDELEKKVIDQSEE
+546 NKDELEQKVIDQSEE
-561 LSNQSLKLDELDK
+561 LSDQSLKLDELGK
-574 KNEEV
+574 KSEEV
-579 KGALEASESKLES
+579 KGALEVSEGKLES
-592 LKNNQSELSQTVK
+592 LKENQSELSKTV
-605 EKASQIELLEKRRNK
+605 EKKDSQIELLEKRRSK
-620 EKEVFRKLEQSWQE
+620 EKEVFQKLEQSWQE

-641 KNEQLFKNQIQA
+641 KNEQLLKNQIQA

-659 FQFEWAELKESV
+659 FQFEWIELKESV
-671 HDLEQQLIQNSAFL
+671 HDLEQQLIQNAAFL
-685 ETKEEQI
+685 EIKEEQI
-692 KQFIAEKEFIDQQVE
+692 KQFVAEKEFIDQQVE

-712 FRLQAE
+712 FRLQAD
-718 TLLEKDNLNQDLTVS
+718 TLLEKDNLNQDLIAS

-738 EQIEELQTHQSL
+738 AQIEELQAHRSL

-765 EALKLNFESD
+765 QALKLNFESD
-775 LFNLTDSR
+775 LLSLTDSR

-797 EELETKSQS
+797 EELET
-806 AIKSLENQISMLEE
+806 
-820 KLEAQI
+820 
-826 EGLQTHQSLSENE
+826 
-839 LGQKQE
+839 
-845 QIEQL
+845 
-850 EALKLNFESDLF
+850 
-862 NLTDSRDS
+862 DS
-870 LQQQLNQKERS
+870 LAAVE
-881 LEELEANGQATIK
+881 

-913 LQHFLDQVEKS
+913 LQHFLDQVEENNS
-924 GSKSNLSEKH
+924 QSNLSDKH
-934 QEFEKILASQEEELT
+934 QEFEKTLAAQEEKLT
-949 TLRNENSILN
+949 SLKNENSTLT
-959 QQLQDKLSS
+959 QQLQDSL
-968 NDHSQAEIKTLQN
+968 NANNYSQAEVKTLKN

-995 EISFE
+995 EISVE
-1000 REKNQKELEFELQQ
+1000 REKNQKEIEFELQQ

-1022 TQEKLALSSTVQEQ
+1022 TREKLALSSTVEEQ

-1057 KNDNKHQQQEPIEQP
+1057 KNDNKNQQKELIEQP

-1200 VLSYLKQATSQDAAY
+1200 VLSYLKQATNQDAAY
-1215 AAVAANEPL
+1215 AAAAANEPL
-1224 FVDLANKTEFRH
+1224 FVDLANKTEFRQ
-1236 LLSNAES
+1236 LIANAES

>member
-189 SVDGWDRYQNRS
+189 SVDSWDRYKNRS
-201 DDLGTIGQLLLD
+201 DGLGTIGQLLLD

-303 QKAIDLLPTNQPIQN
+303 QKAIDLLPTNQLIQN

-527 SQFEAENSELIE
+527 SQFEAESSELIE

-561 LSNQSLKLDELDK
+561 LSNQSLKLDELGE

-620 EKEVFRKLEQSWQE
+620 EKEVFRKLEQGWQE

-671 HDLEQQLIQNSAFL
+671 HDLEQQLIQNSALL

-789 LNQKEQSL
+789 LNQKE
-797 EELETKSQS
+797 
-806 AIKSLENQISMLEE
+806 
-820 KLEAQI
+820 
-826 EGLQTHQSLSENE
+826 
-839 LGQKQE
+839 
-845 QIEQL
+845 
-850 EALKLNFESDLF
+850 
-862 NLTDSRDS
+862 
-870 LQQQLNQKERS
+870 RS
-881 LEELEANGQATIK
+881 LEKLEANGQATIE

-924 GSKSNLSEKH
+924 DSKSNLSEKH

-1215 AAVAANEPL
+1215 AAAAANEPL

-1236 LLSNAES
+1236 LLSNAEL

>member
-142 LEHSGTELDLGSQ
+142 LEHSGAELDLGSQ

-163 VIEPNQEKSDPI
+163 VIEPNQETSEPI

-189 SVDGWDRYQNRS
+189 SVDGWDRYKNRS
-201 DDLGTIGQLLLD
+201 DGLGTIGQLLLD

-254 SISPEFEEQL
+254 SISPEFEEQF
-264 ADLADWQTK
+264 AALADWQTK
-273 VTQIQESIICIEDAN
+273 VTQIQESIICIENAN

-370 GRLELLAQIKPLQKE
+370 GRLELLSQIKPLQKE

-449 SKEHKQQVDKLELF
+449 SKEHKQQLDKLELF
-463 VEEKEKLIEKISQQ
+463 VEEKEKLIEKINQQ
-477 SEDLTGQLV
+477 SEDLTGQVV

-492 VNLDKVVQEQ
+492 VNLDKVVREQ
-502 EVVLKRQEEDIDQ
+502 EAVLKRQEEDIDQ
-515 LHILSEETKKEK
+515 LHILSEEIKKEK

-561 LSNQSLKLDELDK
+561 LSNQSLKLDELGE

-579 KGALEASESKLES
+579 KDALEESESKLES

-718 TLLEKDNLNQDLTVS
+718 TLLEKDNLNQDLIVS

-738 EQIEELQTHQSL
+738 AQIEELQTHRSL

-775 LFNLTDSR
+775 LFNLNDSR

-789 LNQKEQSL
+789 LNQKEQ
-797 EELETKSQS
+797 
-806 AIKSLENQISMLEE
+806 
-820 KLEAQI
+820 
-826 EGLQTHQSLSENE
+826 
-839 LGQKQE
+839 
-845 QIEQL
+845 
-850 EALKLNFESDLF
+850 
-862 NLTDSRDS
+862 
-870 LQQQLNQKERS
+870 S

-900 SILEEQVSVSNQQ
+900 SILEEQVLVSNQQ

-924 GSKSNLSEKH
+924 DSKSNLSEKH

-949 TLRNENSILN
+949 TLRNENSTLT

-1014 RDGEIQAL
+1014 RDGELQAL

>member
-28 VYKAHNTRLGNEIAL
+28 VYKARNTRLGNEIAL
-43 KVFHSDLFPE
+43 KVFHSDLFPKE
-53 DTDYQKFEQKAQTLG
+53 IDYQKFEQKAQTLG

-77 FFHYGQFEELPFV
+77 FFHYGQFEEFPFV

-101 EYLKTRSPLPLH
+101 EYLKARSPLPLQ
-113 LTLRLISHI
+113 LTLRLINQI

-142 LEHSGTELDLGSQ
+142 LEESEAEIDLGSQ
-155 KLRPSNIM
+155 KLCPSNIM
-163 VIEPNQEKSDPI
+163 VIEPNQETSEPI

-189 SVDGWDRYQNRS
+189 SVDSWDRYQNKL
-201 DDLGTIGQLLLD
+201 DGLDTIGQLLLD

-244 EPTINSLIQN
+244 EPTINNLIQS
-254 SISPEFEEQL
+254 SISLGFEEQL
-264 ADLADWQTK
+264 TALANWQAK

-288 SQKQQGEYR
+288 AQKQQGEYR
-297 TMVESL
+297 MMVESL

-324 IEEQINLADQQATM
+324 IEEQIDFADQQTTM
-338 SNFEAAIG
+338 GNFELAIE

-358 TETLFHRANSEI
+358 TETLFHRATSEI
-370 GRLELLAQIKPLQKE
+370 GRLELLAQIKPLQKQ
-385 VQTQKEL
+385 VQAQKEL

-398 AQQEIDSERDNF
+398 SQEEIDSERDNF
-410 DRDRLSRD
+410 DRDRLSQD
-418 QEIDRLQV
+418 QKIDRLQT
-426 DLSAADLAVKS
+426 DLSAADLEVKS

-449 SKEHKQQVDKLELF
+449 SQEHKQQLEKLELF

-477 SEDLTGQLV
+477 SEDLTGQVV
-486 DLEQIR
+486 DLEKIR
-492 VNLDKVVQEQ
+492 VNLDKVVEEQ
-502 EVVLKRQEEDIDQ
+502 ETKLKQQEEDIDHLQ
-515 LHILSEETKKEK
+515 VLSEEIKKEK
-527 SQFEAENSELIE
+527 FQFEAKNSELIE
-539 QRDSLQK
+539 HRDSLQK
-546 NKDELEKKVIDQSEE
+546 NKDELEQKVIDQSEE
-561 LSNQSLKLDELDK
+561 LSDQSLKLDELGK
-574 KNEEV
+574 KSEEV
-579 KGALEASESKLES
+579 KGALEVSEGKLES
-592 LKNNQSELSQTVK
+592 LKENQSELSKTV
-605 EKASQIELLEKRRNK
+605 EKKDSQIELLEKRRSK
-620 EKEVFRKLEQSWQE
+620 EKEVFQKLEQSWQE
-634 QVNQTEQ
+634 QINQTEQ
-641 KNEQLFKNQIQA
+641 KNEQLLKNQIQA

-659 FQFEWAELKESV
+659 FQFEWIELKESV
-671 HDLEQQLIQNSAFL
+671 HDLEQQLIQNAAFL
-685 ETKEEQI
+685 EIKEEQI
-692 KQFIAEKEFIDQQVE
+692 KQFVAEKEFIDQQVE

-712 FRLQAE
+712 FRLQAD
-718 TLLEKDNLNQDLTVS
+718 TLLEKDNLNQDLIAS

-738 EQIEELQTHQSL
+738 AQIEELQAHRSL

-765 EALKLNFESD
+765 QALKLNFESD
-775 LFNLTDSR
+775 LLSLTDSR

-797 EELETKSQS
+797 EELETN
-806 AIKSLENQISMLEE
+806 SLAAVE
-820 KLEAQI
+820 
-826 EGLQTHQSLSENE
+826 
-839 LGQKQE
+839 
-845 QIEQL
+845 
-850 EALKLNFESDLF
+850 
-862 NLTDSRDS
+862 
-870 LQQQLNQKERS
+870 
-881 LEELEANGQATIK
+881 

-913 LQHFLDQVEKS
+913 LQHFLDQVEENNS
-924 GSKSNLSEKH
+924 QSNLSDKH
-934 QEFEKILASQEEELT
+934 QEFEKTLAAQEEKLT
-949 TLRNENSILN
+949 SLKNENSTLT
-959 QQLQDKLSS
+959 QQLQDSL
-968 NDHSQAEIKTLQN
+968 NANNYSQAEVKTLKN

-995 EISFE
+995 EISVE
-1000 REKNQKELEFELQQ
+1000 REKNQKEIEFELQQ
-1014 RDGEIQAL
+1014 RDDEIQAL
-1022 TQEKLALSSTVQEQ
+1022 TREKLALSSTVEEQ

-1057 KNDNKHQQQEPIEQP
+1057 KNDNKNQQKELIEQP

-1200 VLSYLKQATSQDAAY
+1200 VLSYLKQATNQDAAY
-1215 AAVAANEPL
+1215 AAAAANEPL
-1224 FVDLANKTEFRH
+1224 FVDLANKTEFRQ
-1236 LLSNAES
+1236 LIANAES

>member
-477 SEDLTGQLV
+477 SEDLTSQLV

-502 EVVLKRQEEDIDQ
+502 EAVLKRQEEEIDQ
-515 LHILSEETKKEK
+515 FHILSEETKKEK

-561 LSNQSLKLDELDK
+561 LSNQSLKLDELGE

-738 EQIEELQTHQSL
+738 EQIEE
-750 SENELGQKQ
+750 
-759 EQIEQL
+759 
-765 EALKLNFESD
+765 
-775 LFNLTDSR
+775 
-783 DSLQQQ
+783 
-789 LNQKEQSL
+789 
-797 EELETKSQS
+797 
-806 AIKSLENQISMLEE
+806 
-820 KLEAQI
+820 
-826 EGLQTHQSLSENE
+826 LQTHQSLSENE

-1215 AAVAANEPL
+1215 AAAAANEPL